1 MRDFPRGSE
10 WRRWDLHVHTKDTNK
25 NDQFKSKD
33 FETFCKALFRKAID
47 NNIAAIG
54 VTDYF
59 SIDNYK
65 KVKDYLSKIDNNET
79 SFTEDEKNQ
88 IKNILL
94 LPNVELR
101 MFPVTDK
108 SRLVNIHFIF
118 NPEED
123 FIDYLD
129 NNFFGSLKCDDY
141 QMNIR
146 GITEY
151 GKSLLGNN
159 QNLDD
164 NVTYKEGINKFHL
177 EISQIKEVLK
187 NRKIADNAV
196 VVVSNSKND
205 GASAFQEHYN
215 LFEGEPGSLDGIR
228 RSIYHISDMVF
239 SSNDSDRKYFLGQ
252 KSDNPTKVKEKCGS
266 LKPCIH
272 GSDAHTE
279 DKLFAPDND
288 RYCWI
293 KADLTFDGLKQ
304 LICEPE
310 ARVYIGK
317 EPPLL
322 ERVASNK
329 TKYIESLNIRKRDS
343 YNGKNGVWF
352 DGVNL
357 ELSKELVAIIGNKG
371 NGKSALSD
379 IIGLLGNTH
388 NAGDKHK
395 NLSFLTAKKFRKKG
409 YAENFEANLVWVDGS
424 GVNEAEAV
432 CLADEID
439 KNAPEKVRYL
449 PQNYFEQLT
458 NDLEAEGFDST
469 LKSVIFAHIPEQYR
483 LGCGSFDELIEKK
496 TRVIDSDLSTIRND
510 VNSISESIIKLEEKK
525 HPDYLNKINE
535 QIKEKEKELKSH
547 MTNKPEEVA
556 DPSKDHSSETKVKK
570 SKTYKI
576 IEQLNQQ
583 NVELAGEIEKAKQRL
598 NTVTRNKEEAKQLT
612 DKIFQLE
619 LSLTKFKQENRD
631 VFSKFKLNIDE
642 IIKVSFDKKAIN
654 EKLKEINKEL
664 DDLEEKLRSKR
675 DIDTDQ
681 SIKNDADREKAY
693 QSSLVASQEI
703 VQQEI
708 KRKTDELSKPEKE
721 YQAYI
726 EKLAQWEKR
735 KKDIE
740 GDDSKANSL
749 RYLES
754 EKKYIEKKLDNDLAE
769 RRKARLDKSIEIFNK
784 QREIINIYNTLKKSI
799 DSAISQ
805 GGEFAD
811 KFNMMIDVG
820 FKLDEGFVD
829 NFLGYINKTKKGTF
843 QNADT
848 GNVSAMLDSMN
859 LSEEDGVRQL
869 LDSSIRWL
877 EEDERNE
884 SGMQK
889 RNISDQVNKVK
900 EFYDFLFSLEYLTP
914 SYDLKQDGKSL
925 DQLSP
930 GEKGAV
936 LLVFYLMIDKEDIPL
951 IVDQPED
958 NLDNKSVFE
967 VLTHFIRIAKK
978 RRQIIM
984 VTHNPN
990 LAVGADAEQIIYT
1003 SLDKTGGKNKFSV
1016 ECGSIENP
1024 GINKRIVDILEG
1036 TKPAFDKRKLRYR
1049 ERV

>member
-1 MRDFPRGSE
+1 MNNFHRGSE
-10 WRRWDLHVHTKDTNK
+10 WRRWDLHVHTKGTNK

-33 FETFCKALFRKAID
+33 FGTFCEVLFRKAID
-47 NNIAAIG
+47 NDIAAIG
-54 VTDYF
+54 ITDYF

-65 KVKDYLSKIDNNET
+65 KVKDYVSKIDDET
-79 SFTEDEKNQ
+79 NFTESEKKQ
-88 IKNILL
+88 IKNILI
-94 LPNVELR
+94 LPNIELR
-101 MFPVTDK
+101 MLPVTDK
-108 SRLVNIHFIF
+108 GRLVNIHFIF

-129 NNFFGSLKCDDY
+129 NNFFGKLKCGNCL
-141 QMNIR
+141 MNRR
-146 GITEY
+146 GIIEY
-151 GKSLLGNN
+151 GKILLGND
-159 QNLDD
+159 QKSDD
-164 NVTYKEGINKFHL
+164 AAAYKKGINEFHL
-177 EISQIKEVLK
+177 ETSQIKHVLEDK
-187 NRKIADNAV
+187 KIADNAV
-196 VVVSNSKND
+196 VVVCNSKND
-205 GASAFQEHYN
+205 GASAFQEHYD
-215 LFEGEPGSLDGIR
+215 LFEGESGSLGGVR
-228 RSIYHISDMVF
+228 RDIYHISDMVF
-239 SSNDSDRKYFLGQ
+239 SSNDNDRKYFLGQ
-252 KSDNPTKVKEKCGS
+252 KSDNPVEVKEKCGS

-293 KADLTFDGLKQ
+293 KADPIFEGLKQ
-304 LICEPE
+304 LIYEPE
-310 ARVYIGK
+310 DRVYIGK
-317 EPPLL
+317 EPQLL
-322 ERVASNK
+322 GRVASNK
-329 TKYIESLNIRKRDS
+329 TKYIKSLNIRKKDG
-343 YNGKNGVWF
+343 YDNKNGVWF
-352 DGVNL
+352 DNVSL
-357 ELSKELVAIIGNKG
+357 ELNKELVAIIGNKG

-388 NAGDKHK
+388 NAGKKQK

-409 YAENFEANLVWVDGS
+409 YAENFEANLVWADGS
-424 GVNEAEAV
+424 GANETM

-449 PQNYFEQLT
+449 PQNYFERLT
-458 NDLEAEGFDST
+458 NDLKSEGFEDT
-469 LKSVIFAHIPEQYR
+469 LKGVIFAHMPEQYK
-483 LGCGSFDELIEKK
+483 LGCRSFDELIEEK
-496 TRVIDSDLSTIRND
+496 TRVIDSDLRAIRND
-510 VNSISESIIKLEEKK
+510 VSKISESIIKLEEKK

-556 DPSKDHSSETKVKK
+556 DPSKDLSSETKAKM
-570 SKTYKI
+570 SKAYET

-583 NVELAGEIEKAKQRL
+583 NVELAGEIEGVEQRL

-612 DKIFQLE
+612 DRISQLE
-619 LSLTKFKQENRD
+619 LSLTKFKQENGD

-642 IIKVSFDKKAIN
+642 IIKVSFNKKAIN

-664 DDLEEKLRSKR
+664 DDLEEKLRSKK
-675 DIDTDQ
+675 DIDADQ
-681 SIKNDADREKAY
+681 NIKNDTDREKAY
-693 QSSLVASQEI
+693 QSSLVARQEI

-740 GDDSKANSL
+740 GDSSRVNSL
-749 RYLES
+749 KYLKA
-754 EKKYIEKKLDNDLAE
+754 EKEYVEKKLDDDLAE
-769 RRKARLDKSIEIFNK
+769 RRKARLDKSLEIFNK
-784 QREIINIYNTLKKSI
+784 QQEIINIYNALKESV

-805 GGEFAD
+805 GGEFAN
-811 KFNMMIDVG
+811 KFNMIIDVS

-829 NFLGYINKTKKGTF
+829 NFLGYINKNKKGTF

-848 GNVSAMLDSMN
+848 GTVSVMLDSID

-877 EEDERNE
+877 EEDRRNE
-884 SGMQK
+884 SGVQK

-914 SYDLKQDGKSL
+914 SYDLKQDEKSL

-1003 SLDKTGGKNKFSV
+1003 SLDKTNGKNEFSV

-1024 GINKRIVDILEG
+1024 DINKRIVDILEG
-1036 TKPAFDKRKLRYR
+1036 TKPAFDKRKFAVQRR
-1049 ERV
+1049 

>member
-1 MRDFPRGSE
+1 MNNFHRGSE
-10 WRRWDLHVHTKDTNK
+10 WRRWDLHVHTKGTNK

-33 FETFCKALFRKAID
+33 FGTFCEVLFRKAID
-47 NNIAAIG
+47 NDIAAIG
-54 VTDYF
+54 ITDYF

-65 KVKDYLSKIDNNET
+65 KVKDYVSKIDDET
-79 SFTEDEKNQ
+79 NFTESEKKQ
-88 IKNILL
+88 IKNILI
-94 LPNVELR
+94 LPNIELR
-101 MFPVTDK
+101 MLPVTDK
-108 SRLVNIHFIF
+108 GRLVNIHFIF

-129 NNFFGSLKCDDY
+129 NNFFGKLKCGNCL
-141 QMNIR
+141 MNRR
-146 GITEY
+146 GIIEY
-151 GKSLLGNN
+151 GKILLGND
-159 QNLDD
+159 QKSDD
-164 NVTYKEGINKFHL
+164 AAAYKKGINEFHL
-177 EISQIKEVLK
+177 ETSQIKHVLEDK
-187 NRKIADNAV
+187 KIADNAV
-196 VVVSNSKND
+196 VVVCNSKND
-205 GASAFQEHYN
+205 GASAFQEHYD
-215 LFEGEPGSLDGIR
+215 LFEGESGSLGGVR
-228 RSIYHISDMVF
+228 RDIYHISDMVF
-239 SSNDSDRKYFLGQ
+239 SSNDNDRKYFLGQ
-252 KSDNPTKVKEKCGS
+252 KSDNPVEVKEKCGS

-293 KADLTFDGLKQ
+293 KADPIFEGLKQ
-304 LICEPE
+304 LIYEPE
-310 ARVYIGK
+310 DRVYIGK

-322 ERVASNK
+322 GRVASNK
-329 TKYIESLNIRKRDS
+329 TKYIKSLNIRKKDG
-343 YNGKNGVWF
+343 YDNKNGVWF
-352 DGVNL
+352 DNVSL
-357 ELSKELVAIIGNKG
+357 ELNKELVAIIGNKG

-388 NAGDKHK
+388 NAGKKQK

-409 YAENFEANLVWVDGS
+409 YAENFEANLVWADGS
-424 GVNEAEAV
+424 GANETM

-449 PQNYFEQLT
+449 PQNYFERLT
-458 NDLEAEGFDST
+458 NDLKSEGFEDT
-469 LKSVIFAHIPEQYR
+469 LKGVIFAHMPEQYK
-483 LGCGSFDELIEKK
+483 LGCRSFDELIEEK
-496 TRVIDSDLSTIRND
+496 TRVIDSDLRAIRND
-510 VNSISESIIKLEEKK
+510 VSKISESISKLEEKK

-556 DPSKDHSSETKVKK
+556 DPSKDLSSETKAKM
-570 SKTYKI
+570 SKAYET

-583 NVELAGEIEKAKQRL
+583 NVELAGEIEGVEQRL

-612 DKIFQLE
+612 DRISQLE
-619 LSLTKFKQENRD
+619 LSLTKFKQENGD

-642 IIKVSFDKKAIN
+642 IIKVSFNKKAIN

-664 DDLEEKLRSKR
+664 DDLEEKLRSKK
-675 DIDTDQ
+675 DIDADQ
-681 SIKNDADREKAY
+681 NIKNDTDREKAY
-693 QSSLVASQEI
+693 QSSLVARQEI

-740 GDDSKANSL
+740 GDSSRVNSL
-749 RYLES
+749 KYLKA
-754 EKKYIEKKLDNDLAE
+754 EKEYVEKKLDDDLAE
-769 RRKARLDKSIEIFNK
+769 RRKARLDKSLEIFNK
-784 QREIINIYNTLKKSI
+784 QQEIINIYNALKESV

-805 GGEFAD
+805 GGEFAN
-811 KFNMMIDVG
+811 KFNMIIDVS

-829 NFLGYINKTKKGTF
+829 NFLGYINKNKKGTF

-848 GNVSAMLDSMN
+848 GTVSVMLDSID

-877 EEDERNE
+877 EEDRRNE
-884 SGMQK
+884 SGVQK

-914 SYDLKQDGKSL
+914 SYDLKQDEKSL

-1003 SLDKTGGKNKFSV
+1003 SLDKTNGKNEFSV

-1024 GINKRIVDILEG
+1024 DINKRIVDILEG

-1049 ERV
+1049 EDD

>member
-1 MRDFPRGSE
+1 MNNFHRGSE
-10 WRRWDLHVHTKDTNK
+10 WRRWDLHVHTKGTNK

-33 FETFCKALFRKAID
+33 FGTFCEVLFRKAID
-47 NNIAAIG
+47 NDIAAIG
-54 VTDYF
+54 ITDYF

-65 KVKDYLSKIDNNET
+65 KVKDYVSKIDDET
-79 SFTEDEKNQ
+79 NFTESEKKQ
-88 IKNILL
+88 IKNILI
-94 LPNVELR
+94 LPNIELR
-101 MFPVTDK
+101 MLPVTDK
-108 SRLVNIHFIF
+108 GRLVNIHFIF

-129 NNFFGSLKCDDY
+129 NNFFGKLKCGNCL
-141 QMNIR
+141 MNRR
-146 GITEY
+146 GIIEY
-151 GKSLLGNN
+151 GKILLGND
-159 QNLDD
+159 QKSDD
-164 NVTYKEGINKFHL
+164 AAAYKKGINEFHL
-177 EISQIKEVLK
+177 ETSQIKHVLEDK
-187 NRKIADNAV
+187 KIADNAV
-196 VVVSNSKND
+196 VVVCNSKND
-205 GASAFQEHYN
+205 GASAFQEHYD
-215 LFEGEPGSLDGIR
+215 LFEGEPGSLGGVR
-228 RSIYHISDMVF
+228 RDIYHISDMVF
-239 SSNDSDRKYFLGQ
+239 SSNDNDRKYFLGQ
-252 KSDNPTKVKEKCGS
+252 KSDNPVEVKEKCGS

-293 KADLTFDGLKQ
+293 KADPIFEGLKQ
-304 LICEPE
+304 LIYEPE
-310 ARVYIGK
+310 DRVYIGK

-322 ERVASNK
+322 GRVASNK
-329 TKYIESLNIRKRDS
+329 TKYIKSLNIRKKDG
-343 YNGKNGVWF
+343 YDNKNGVWF
-352 DGVNL
+352 DNVSL
-357 ELSKELVAIIGNKG
+357 ELNKELVAIIGNKG

-388 NAGDKHK
+388 NAGKKQK

-409 YAENFEANLVWVDGS
+409 YAENFEANLVWADGS
-424 GVNEAEAV
+424 GANETM

-439 KNAPEKVRYL
+439 KNAPKKVRYL
-449 PQNYFEQLT
+449 PQNYFERLT
-458 NDLEAEGFDST
+458 NDLKSEGFEDT
-469 LKSVIFAHIPEQYR
+469 LKGVIFAHMPEQYK
-483 LGCGSFDELIEKK
+483 LGCRSFDELIEEK
-496 TRVIDSDLSTIRND
+496 TRVIDSDLRAIRND
-510 VNSISESIIKLEEKK
+510 VSKISESIIKLEEKK

-556 DPSKDHSSETKVKK
+556 DPSKDLSSETKAKM
-570 SKTYKI
+570 SKAYET

-583 NVELAGEIEKAKQRL
+583 NVELAGEIEGVEQRL

-612 DKIFQLE
+612 DRISQLE
-619 LSLTKFKQENRD
+619 LSLTKFKQENGD

-642 IIKVSFDKKAIN
+642 IIKVSFNKKAIN

-664 DDLEEKLRSKR
+664 DDLEEKLRSKK
-675 DIDTDQ
+675 DIDADQ
-681 SIKNDADREKAY
+681 NIKNDTDREKAY
-693 QSSLVASQEI
+693 QSSLVARQEI

-740 GDDSKANSL
+740 GDSSRVNSL
-749 RYLES
+749 KYLKA
-754 EKKYIEKKLDNDLAE
+754 EKEYVEKKLDDDLAE
-769 RRKARLDKSIEIFNK
+769 RRKARLDKSLEIFNK
-784 QREIINIYNTLKKSI
+784 QQEIINIYNALKESV

-805 GGEFAD
+805 GGEFAN
-811 KFNMMIDVG
+811 KFNMIIDVS

-829 NFLGYINKTKKGTF
+829 NFLGYINKNKKGTF

-848 GNVSAMLDSMN
+848 GTVSVMLDSID

-877 EEDERNE
+877 EEDRRNE
-884 SGMQK
+884 SGVQK

-914 SYDLKQDGKSL
+914 SYDLKQDEKSL

-1003 SLDKTGGKNKFSV
+1003 SLDKTNGKNEFSV

-1024 GINKRIVDILEG
+1024 DINKRIVDILEG

-1049 ERV
+1049 EDD

>member
-1 MRDFPRGSE
+1 MNNFHRGSE
-10 WRRWDLHVHTKDTNK
+10 WRRWDLHVHTKGTNK

-33 FETFCKALFRKAID
+33 FGTFCEVLFRKAID
-47 NNIAAIG
+47 NDIAAIG
-54 VTDYF
+54 ITDYF

-65 KVKDYLSKIDNNET
+65 KVKDYVSKIDDET
-79 SFTEDEKNQ
+79 NFTESEKKQ
-88 IKNILL
+88 IKNILI
-94 LPNVELR
+94 LPNIELR
-101 MFPVTDK
+101 MLPVTDK
-108 SRLVNIHFIF
+108 GRLVNIHFIF

-129 NNFFGSLKCDDY
+129 NNFFGKLKCGNCL
-141 QMNIR
+141 MNRR
-146 GITEY
+146 GIIEY
-151 GKSLLGNN
+151 GKILLGND
-159 QNLDD
+159 QKSDD
-164 NVTYKEGINKFHL
+164 AAAYKKGINEFHL
-177 EISQIKEVLK
+177 ETSQIKHVLEDK
-187 NRKIADNAV
+187 KIADNAV
-196 VVVSNSKND
+196 VVVCNSKND
-205 GASAFQEHYN
+205 GASAFQEHYD
-215 LFEGEPGSLDGIR
+215 LFEGESGSLGGVR
-228 RSIYHISDMVF
+228 RDIYHISDMVF
-239 SSNDSDRKYFLGQ
+239 SSNDNDRKYFLGQ
-252 KSDNPTKVKEKCGS
+252 KSDNPVEVKEKCGS

-293 KADLTFDGLKQ
+293 KADPIFEGLKQ
-304 LICEPE
+304 LIYEPE
-310 ARVYIGK
+310 DRVYIGK

-322 ERVASNK
+322 GRVASNK
-329 TKYIESLNIRKRDS
+329 TKYIKSLNIRKKDG
-343 YNGKNGVWF
+343 YDNKNGVWF
-352 DGVNL
+352 DNVSL
-357 ELSKELVAIIGNKG
+357 ELNKELVAIIGNKG

-388 NAGDKHK
+388 NAGKKQK

-409 YAENFEANLVWVDGS
+409 YAENFEANLVWADGS
-424 GVNEAEAV
+424 GANETM

-449 PQNYFEQLT
+449 PQNYFERLT
-458 NDLEAEGFDST
+458 NDLKSEGFEDT
-469 LKSVIFAHIPEQYR
+469 LKGVIFAHMPEQYK
-483 LGCGSFDELIEKK
+483 LGCRSFDELIEEK
-496 TRVIDSDLSTIRND
+496 TRVIDSDLRAIRND
-510 VNSISESIIKLEEKK
+510 VSKISESIIKLEEKK

-556 DPSKDHSSETKVKK
+556 DPSKDLSSETKAKM
-570 SKTYKI
+570 SKAYET

-583 NVELAGEIEKAKQRL
+583 NVELAGEIEGVEQRL

-612 DKIFQLE
+612 DRISQLE
-619 LSLTKFKQENRD
+619 LSLTKFKQENGD

-642 IIKVSFDKKAIN
+642 IIKVSFNKKAIN

-664 DDLEEKLRSKR
+664 DDLEEKLRSKK
-675 DIDTDQ
+675 DIDADQ
-681 SIKNDADREKAY
+681 NIKNDTDREKAY
-693 QSSLVASQEI
+693 QSSLVARQEI

-740 GDDSKANSL
+740 GDSSRVNSL
-749 RYLES
+749 KYLKA
-754 EKKYIEKKLDNDLAE
+754 EKEYVEKKLDDDLAE
-769 RRKARLDKSIEIFNK
+769 RRKARLDKSLEIFNK
-784 QREIINIYNTLKKSI
+784 QQEIINIYNALKESV

-805 GGEFAD
+805 GGEFAN
-811 KFNMMIDVG
+811 KFNMIIDVS

-829 NFLGYINKTKKGTF
+829 NFLGYINKNKKGTF

-848 GNVSAMLDSMN
+848 GTVSVMLDSID

-877 EEDERNE
+877 EEDRRNE
-884 SGMQK
+884 SGVQK

-914 SYDLKQDGKSL
+914 SYDLKQDEKSL

-1003 SLDKTGGKNKFSV
+1003 SLDKTNGKNEFSV

-1024 GINKRIVDILEG
+1024 DINKRIVDILEG

-1049 ERV
+1049 EDD

>member
-1 MRDFPRGSE
+1 MMSGFPRGSE
-10 WRRWDLHVHTKDTNK
+10 WRRWDLHIHTKGTNK
-25 NDQFKSKD
+25 NDQFKSED
-33 FETFCKALFRKAID
+33 FEKFCRVLFRKAI
-47 NNIAAIG
+47 NNDIAAIG

-65 KVKDYLSKIDNNET
+65 NVKDYVRNIDDET
-79 SFTEDEKNQ
+79 NFTEDEKRQ
-88 IKNILL
+88 IKNILI

-101 MFPVTDK
+101 MLPVTD
-108 SRLVNIHFIF
+108 SGRLVNIHFIF

-123 FIDYLD
+123 FINYLD
-129 NNFFGSLKCDDY
+129 NNFFSKLKCGNY
-141 QMNIR
+141 LMNR
-146 GITEY
+146 QGIIEY
-151 GKSLLGNN
+151 GKSLLGNG
-159 QNLDD
+159 QELGDD
-164 NVTYKEGINKFHL
+164 VAYKEGVNKFHL

-187 NRKIADNAV
+187 DKQIADNAV
-196 VVVSNSKND
+196 VVVCNSKND
-205 GASAFQEHYN
+205 GASAFQEHYD

-228 RSIYHISDMVF
+228 RSIYHISDMIF
-239 SSNDSDRKYFLGQ
+239 SSNEGDRKYFLGQ

-304 LICEPE
+304 LRCEPE
-310 ARVYIGK
+310 DRVYIGK

-329 TKYIESLNIRKRDS
+329 TKYIESLTIRKKAG
-343 YNGKNGVWF
+343 YNGKNGIWF

-357 ELSKELVAIIGNKG
+357 ELNKELVAIIGNKG

-388 NAGDKHK
+388 NAGDKQN
-395 NLSFLTAKKFRKKG
+395 NLSFLTTKKFKKKG
-409 YAENFEANLVWVDGS
+409 YAENFEANLVWSDGS
-424 GVNEAEAV
+424 GVDEGI
-432 CLADEID
+432 CLADETD

-449 PQNYFEQLT
+449 PQNYFERLT

-469 LKSVIFAHIPEQYR
+469 LKSVIFAHIPEQDR

-496 TRVIDSDLSTIRND
+496 TQVIDSDLSAIRND

-525 HPDYLNKINE
+525 HPDYLNKING

-556 DPSKDHSSETKVKK
+556 DPSKDHSSETKAKI
-570 SKTYKI
+570 SKAYKN
-576 IEQLNQQ
+576 IEQLNKQ
-583 NVELAGEIEKAKQRL
+583 NVELAEKIEEAKQRL
-598 NTVTRNKEEAKQLT
+598 NTATRNKEEAKQLT
-612 DKIFQLE
+612 DKISQLE
-619 LSLTKFKQENRD
+619 LSLTNFKQENGD

-664 DDLEEKLRSKR
+664 DDLEGKLRSKK
-675 DIDTDQ
+675 DIDVDQ
-681 SIKNDADREKAY
+681 SIKNDVDRKKVY
-693 QSSLVASQEI
+693 QISFVARQEI
-703 VQQEI
+703 IQQEI

-721 YQAYI
+721 YQIYK
-726 EKLAQWEKR
+726 EKLEQWERR

-740 GDDSKANSL
+740 GDNSKVDSLK
-749 RYLES
+749 YLKS
-754 EKKYIEKKLDNDLAE
+754 EKEYIERKLDNDLSKK
-769 RRKARLDKSIEIFNK
+769 RKDRLDKSLEIFNK

-805 GGEFAD
+805 GGEFAS
-811 KFNMMIDVG
+811 KFNMMIDVS
-820 FKLDEGFVD
+820 FKLDDGFVD

-848 GNVSAMLDSMN
+848 GTVSAMLDSIN

-869 LDSSIRWL
+869 LGTLIRWL

-884 SGMQK
+884 SDIQK

-914 SYDLKQDGKSL
+914 NYDLKQDGKSL

-1003 SLDKTGGKNKFSV
+1003 SLDKTDGKNRFSV
-1016 ECGSIENP
+1016 ECGSIENAN
-1024 GINKRIVDILEG
+1024 INKRIVDILEG

-1049 ERV
+1049 EEL

>member
-1 MRDFPRGSE
+1 MNNFHRGSE
-10 WRRWDLHVHTKDTNK
+10 WRRWDLHVHTKGTNK

-33 FETFCKALFRKAID
+33 FGTFCEVLFRKAID
-47 NNIAAIG
+47 NDIAAIG
-54 VTDYF
+54 ITDYF

-65 KVKDYLSKIDNNET
+65 KVKDYVSKIDDET
-79 SFTEDEKNQ
+79 NFTESEKKQ
-88 IKNILL
+88 IKNILI
-94 LPNVELR
+94 LPNIELR
-101 MFPVTDK
+101 MLPVTDK
-108 SRLVNIHFIF
+108 GRLVNIHFIF

-129 NNFFGSLKCDDY
+129 NNFFGKLKCGNCL
-141 QMNIR
+141 MNRR
-146 GITEY
+146 GIIEY
-151 GKSLLGNN
+151 GKILLGND
-159 QNLDD
+159 QKSDD
-164 NVTYKEGINKFHL
+164 AAAYKKGINEFHL
-177 EISQIKEVLK
+177 ETSQIKHVLED
-187 NRKIADNAV
+187 RKIADNAV
-196 VVVSNSKND
+196 VVVCNSKND
-205 GASAFQEHYN
+205 GASAFQEHYD
-215 LFEGEPGSLDGIR
+215 LFEGESGSLGGVR
-228 RSIYHISDMVF
+228 RDIYHISDMVF
-239 SSNDSDRKYFLGQ
+239 SSNDNDRKYFLGQ
-252 KSDNPTKVKEKCGS
+252 KSDNPVEVKEKCGS

-293 KADLTFDGLKQ
+293 KADPIFEGLKQ
-304 LICEPE
+304 LIYEPE
-310 ARVYIGK
+310 DRVYIGK

-322 ERVASNK
+322 GRVASNK
-329 TKYIESLNIRKRDS
+329 TKYIKSLNIRKKDG
-343 YNGKNGVWF
+343 YDNKNGVWF
-352 DGVNL
+352 DNVSL
-357 ELSKELVAIIGNKG
+357 ELNKELVAIIGNKG

-388 NAGDKHK
+388 NAGKKQK

-409 YAENFEANLVWVDGS
+409 YAENFEANLVWADGS
-424 GVNEAEAV
+424 GANETM

-449 PQNYFEQLT
+449 PQNYFERLT
-458 NDLEAEGFDST
+458 NDLKSEGFEDT
-469 LKSVIFAHIPEQYR
+469 LKGVIFAHMPEQYK
-483 LGCGSFDELIEKK
+483 LGCRSFDELIEEK
-496 TRVIDSDLSTIRND
+496 TRVIDSDLRAIRND
-510 VNSISESIIKLEEKK
+510 VSKISESIIKLEEKK

-556 DPSKDHSSETKVKK
+556 DPSKDLSSETKAKM
-570 SKTYKI
+570 SKAYET

-583 NVELAGEIEKAKQRL
+583 NVELAGEIEGVEQRL

-612 DKIFQLE
+612 DRISQLE
-619 LSLTKFKQENRD
+619 LSLTKFKQENGD

-642 IIKVSFDKKAIN
+642 IIKVSFNKKAIN

-664 DDLEEKLRSKR
+664 DDLEEKLRSKK
-675 DIDTDQ
+675 DIDADQ
-681 SIKNDADREKAY
+681 NIKNDTDREKAY
-693 QSSLVASQEI
+693 QSSLVARQEI

-740 GDDSKANSL
+740 GDSSRVNSL
-749 RYLES
+749 KYLKA
-754 EKKYIEKKLDNDLAE
+754 EKEYVEKKLDDDLAE
-769 RRKARLDKSIEIFNK
+769 RRKARLDKSLEIFNK
-784 QREIINIYNTLKKSI
+784 QQEIINIYNALKESV

-805 GGEFAD
+805 GGEFAN
-811 KFNMMIDVG
+811 KFNMIIDVS

-829 NFLGYINKTKKGTF
+829 NFLGYINKNKKGTF

-848 GNVSAMLDSMN
+848 GTVSVMLDSID

-877 EEDERNE
+877 EEDRRNE
-884 SGMQK
+884 SGVQK

-914 SYDLKQDGKSL
+914 SYDLKQDEKSL

-1003 SLDKTGGKNKFSV
+1003 SLDKTNGKNEFSV

-1024 GINKRIVDILEG
+1024 DINKRIVDILEG

-1049 ERV
+1049 EDD

>member
-1 MRDFPRGSE
+1 MNNFPRGSE
-10 WRRWDLHVHTKDTNK
+10 WRRWDLHVHTKGTNK

-33 FETFCKALFRKAID
+33 FGTFCEVLFRKAID
-47 NNIAAIG
+47 NDIAAIG

-65 KVKDYLSKIDNNET
+65 KVKDYVGKINDKMN
-79 SFTEDEKNQ
+79 FTESEKEQ
-88 IKNILL
+88 IKNILI

-101 MFPVTDK
+101 MLPVTNKD
-108 SRLVNIHFIF
+108 RLVNIHFIF
-118 NPEED
+118 NTEED

-129 NNFFGSLKCDDY
+129 NNFFGKLKCGNCL
-141 QMNIR
+141 MNRR
-146 GITEY
+146 GIIEY

-159 QNLDD
+159 QKSDD
-164 NVTYKEGINKFHL
+164 AAAYKKGINGFHL
-177 EISQIKEVLK
+177 ETSQIKDVLEDK
-187 NRKIADNAV
+187 KIADNAV
-196 VVVSNSKND
+196 VVVCNSKTD
-205 GASAFQEHYN
+205 GASAFQEHYD

-228 RSIYHISDMVF
+228 RDIYHISDMVF
-239 SSNDSDRKYFLGQ
+239 SSNDNDRKYFLGQ
-252 KSDNPTKVKEKCGS
+252 KSDNPVEVKEKCGS

-293 KADLTFDGLKQ
+293 KADPIFEGLKQ
-304 LICEPE
+304 LIYEPE
-310 ARVYIGK
+310 DRVYIGK

-322 ERVASNK
+322 GRVANNK
-329 TKYIESLNIRKRDS
+329 TKYIESLNIRKKDG
-343 YNGKNGVWF
+343 YDNKNGVWF
-352 DGVNL
+352 DEVNI
-357 ELSKELVAIIGNKG
+357 ELNKELVAIIGNKG

-388 NAGDKHK
+388 NAGEKQK
-395 NLSFLTAKKFRKKG
+395 NLSFLTTKKFRKKG
-409 YAENFEANLVWVDGS
+409 YAENFEANLVWADGS
-424 GVNEAEAV
+424 GANETM

-449 PQNYFEQLT
+449 PQNYFERLT
-458 NDLEAEGFDST
+458 NDLKSEGFEDT
-469 LKSVIFAHIPEQYR
+469 LKGVIFAHMPEQYK
-483 LGCGSFDELIEKK
+483 LGCRSFDELIEEK
-496 TRVIDSDLSTIRND
+496 TRVIDSDLRAIRND
-510 VNSISESIIKLEEKK
+510 VNKISESIIKLEEKK

-547 MTNKPEEVA
+547 MTNKPEEVT
-556 DPSKDHSSETKVKK
+556 DPSKDHSPKTKAKMSEA
-570 SKTYKI
+570 YEI

-583 NVELAGEIEKAKQRL
+583 NVELAGEIEKAEQRL
-598 NTVTRNKEEAKQLT
+598 NTVTRNKEEVKQLT
-612 DKIFQLE
+612 DKISQLE
-619 LSLTKFKQENRD
+619 LDLTKFKQENGD

-664 DDLEEKLRSKR
+664 DDLERELRSKK

-681 SIKNDADREKAY
+681 NIKNDADREKAY

-740 GDDSKANSL
+740 GDNGKVDSLK
-749 RYLES
+749 YLEA
-754 EKKYIEKKLDNDLAE
+754 EKEYIEKKLNDDLAE
-769 RRKARLDKSIEIFNK
+769 KRRARLDKSLEIFNK
-784 QREIINIYNTLKKSI
+784 QQEIINIYDVLKESV

-805 GGEFAD
+805 GGEFAN
-811 KFNMMIDVG
+811 KFNMMIDVS

-829 NFLGYINKTKKGTF
+829 NFLGYINKNKKGTF

-848 GNVSAMLDSMN
+848 GTVSAMLDSIN

-877 EEDERNE
+877 EEDGRNE
-884 SGMQK
+884 SDIQK

-1003 SLDKTGGKNKFSV
+1003 SLDKTNGKNEFSV
-1016 ECGSIENP
+1016 ECGSIENMNM
-1024 GINKRIVDILEG
+1024 NKRIVDILEG

-1049 ERV
+1049 EDD

>member
-1 MRDFPRGSE
+1 MGNFPCGSE
-10 WRRWDLHVHTKDTNK
+10 WRRWDLHVHTKGTNK

-33 FETFCKALFRKAID
+33 FGTFCEVLFRKAID
-47 NNIAAIG
+47 NNIAAVGI
-54 VTDYF
+54 TDYF

-65 KVKDYLSKIDNNET
+65 KVKDYVDKINDKTN
-79 SFTEDEKNQ
+79 FTESEKER
-88 IKNILL
+88 IKNILI

-101 MFPVTDK
+101 ILPVTGKD
-108 SRLVNIHFIF
+108 RLVNIHFIF

-129 NNFFGSLKCDDY
+129 NNFFGKLKCGNCL
-141 QMNIR
+141 MNRR
-146 GITEY
+146 GIIEY
-151 GKSLLGNN
+151 GKSLLGNDRKS
-159 QNLDD
+159 DD
-164 NVTYKEGINKFHL
+164 AATYKKGINGFHL
-177 EISQIKEVLK
+177 ETSQIKDVLEDK
-187 NRKIADNAV
+187 KIADNAV
-196 VVVSNSKND
+196 VVICNSKND
-205 GASAFQEHYN
+205 GASAFQEHYD
-215 LFEGEPGSLDGIR
+215 LFEGESGSLSGVR
-228 RSIYHISDMVF
+228 RDIYHISDMVF
-239 SSNDSDRKYFLGQ
+239 SSNENDRKYFLGQ
-252 KSDNPTKVKEKCGS
+252 KSDNPVEVKEKCGS

-293 KADLTFDGLKQ
+293 KADPIFEGLKQ
-304 LICEPE
+304 LIYEPE
-310 ARVYIGK
+310 DRVYIGK

-322 ERVASNK
+322 EKVANNK
-329 TKYIESLNIRKRDS
+329 TKYIASLHVRKKAG

-352 DGVNL
+352 DNVNL
-357 ELSKELVAIIGNKG
+357 ELNKELVAIIGNKG

-388 NAGDKHK
+388 NAGEKQK

-409 YAENFEANLVWVDGS
+409 YAENFEANLVWADGS
-424 GVNEAEAV
+424 GVNETM

-449 PQNYFEQLT
+449 PQNYFERLT
-458 NDLEAEGFDST
+458 NDLKSEGFEDT
-469 LKSVIFAHIPEQYR
+469 LKGVIFAHMPEQYK
-483 LGCGSFDELIEKK
+483 LGCRSFDELIEEK
-496 TRVIDSDLSTIRND
+496 TRVIDSDLRAIRND
-510 VNSISESIIKLEEKK
+510 VSKISESIIKLEEKK
-525 HPDYLNKINE
+525 HPDYLNKING

-547 MTNKPEEVA
+547 MANKPEQVA
-556 DPSKDHSSETKVKK
+556 DPSKDHSPEMEAKI
-570 SKTYKI
+570 SKAYESI
-576 IEQLNQQ
+576 AQLNQQ
-583 NVELAGEIEKAKQRL
+583 NIKLAETIEGAKQRL
-598 NTVTRNKEEAKQLT
+598 NTVTKNKEEIKQLI
-612 DKIFQLE
+612 DKTSQLE
-619 LSLTKFKQENRD
+619 LDLTKFKQENGD
-631 VFSKFKLNIDE
+631 VFSKFKLNIYE
-642 IIKVSFDKKAIN
+642 IIKVSFNKKIID

-664 DDLEEKLRSKR
+664 DDSERELRSKK

-681 SIKNDADREKAY
+681 NIKNDADREKAY
-693 QSSLVASQEI
+693 QSSLIARQEI

-740 GDDSKANSL
+740 GDSSRVNSL
-749 RYLES
+749 KYLKA
-754 EKKYIEKKLDNDLAE
+754 EKEYVENKLDDDLAE
-769 RRKARLDKSIEIFNK
+769 RRKARLDKSLEIFNK
-784 QREIINIYNTLKKSI
+784 QQEIINIYNALKESV

-811 KFNMMIDVG
+811 KFNMRIDVG
-820 FKLDEGFVD
+820 FKLNEDFVN
-829 NFLGYINKTKKGTF
+829 NFLGYINKNKKGTF

-848 GNVSAMLDSMN
+848 GTVSAMLDSID
-859 LSEEDGVRQL
+859 LSGEDGVRQL

-884 SGMQK
+884 SDTQK
-889 RNISDQVNKVK
+889 RNISDQVRKVK
-900 EFYDFLFSLEYLTP
+900 EFYDLLFSLEYLAP

-1003 SLDKTGGKNKFSV
+1003 SLDKTNGKNEFSV
-1016 ECGSIENP
+1016 ECGSIENMNM
-1024 GINKRIVDILEG
+1024 NKRIVDILEG

-1049 ERV
+1049 EDG

>member
-1 MRDFPRGSE
+1 MNNFHRGSE
-10 WRRWDLHVHTKDTNK
+10 WRRWDLHVHTKGTNK

-33 FETFCKALFRKAID
+33 FGTFCEVLFRKAID
-47 NNIAAIG
+47 NDIAAIG
-54 VTDYF
+54 ITDYF

-65 KVKDYLSKIDNNET
+65 KVKDYVSKIDDET
-79 SFTEDEKNQ
+79 NFTESEKKQ
-88 IKNILL
+88 IKNILI
-94 LPNVELR
+94 LPNIELR
-101 MFPVTDK
+101 MLPVTDK
-108 SRLVNIHFIF
+108 GRLVNIHFIF

-129 NNFFGSLKCDDY
+129 NNFFGKLKCGNCL
-141 QMNIR
+141 MNRR
-146 GITEY
+146 GIIEY
-151 GKSLLGNN
+151 GKILLGND
-159 QNLDD
+159 QKSDD
-164 NVTYKEGINKFHL
+164 AAAYKRGINEFHL
-177 EISQIKEVLK
+177 ETSQIKHVLEDK
-187 NRKIADNAV
+187 KIADNAV
-196 VVVSNSKND
+196 VVVCNSKND
-205 GASAFQEHYN
+205 GASAFQEHYD
-215 LFEGEPGSLDGIR
+215 LFEGESGSLGGVR
-228 RSIYHISDMVF
+228 RDIYHISDMVF
-239 SSNDSDRKYFLGQ
+239 SSNDNDRKYFLGQ
-252 KSDNPTKVKEKCGS
+252 KSDNPVEVKEKCGS

-293 KADLTFDGLKQ
+293 KADPIFEGLKQ
-304 LICEPE
+304 LIYEPE
-310 ARVYIGK
+310 DRVYIGK

-322 ERVASNK
+322 GRVASNK
-329 TKYIESLNIRKRDS
+329 TKYIKSLNIRKKDG
-343 YNGKNGVWF
+343 YDNKNGVWF
-352 DGVNL
+352 DNVSL
-357 ELSKELVAIIGNKG
+357 ELNKELVAIIGNKG

-388 NAGDKHK
+388 NAGKKQK

-409 YAENFEANLVWVDGS
+409 YAENFEANLVWADGS
-424 GVNEAEAV
+424 GANETM

-449 PQNYFEQLT
+449 PQNYFERLT
-458 NDLEAEGFDST
+458 NDLKSEGFEDT
-469 LKSVIFAHIPEQYR
+469 LKGVIFAHMPEQYK
-483 LGCGSFDELIEKK
+483 LGCRSFDELIEEK
-496 TRVIDSDLSTIRND
+496 TRVIDSDLRAIRND
-510 VNSISESIIKLEEKK
+510 VSKISESIIKLEEKK

-556 DPSKDHSSETKVKK
+556 DPSKDLSSETKAKM
-570 SKTYKI
+570 SKAYET

-583 NVELAGEIEKAKQRL
+583 NVELAGEIEGVEQRL

-612 DKIFQLE
+612 DRISQLE
-619 LSLTKFKQENRD
+619 LSLTKFKQENGD

-642 IIKVSFDKKAIN
+642 IIKVSFNKKAIN

-664 DDLEEKLRSKR
+664 DDLEEKLRSKK
-675 DIDTDQ
+675 DIDADQ
-681 SIKNDADREKAY
+681 NIKNDTDREKAY
-693 QSSLVASQEI
+693 QSSLVARQEI

-740 GDDSKANSL
+740 GDSSRVNSL
-749 RYLES
+749 KYLKA
-754 EKKYIEKKLDNDLAE
+754 EKEYVEKKLDDDLVE
-769 RRKARLDKSIEIFNK
+769 RRKARLDKSLEIFNK
-784 QREIINIYNTLKKSI
+784 QQEIINIYNALKESV

-805 GGEFAD
+805 GGEFAN
-811 KFNMMIDVG
+811 KFNMIIDVS

-829 NFLGYINKTKKGTF
+829 NFLGYINKNKKGTF

-848 GNVSAMLDSMN
+848 GTVSVMLDSID

-877 EEDERNE
+877 EEDRRNE
-884 SGMQK
+884 SGVQK

-914 SYDLKQDGKSL
+914 SYDLKQDEKSL

-1003 SLDKTGGKNKFSV
+1003 SLDKTNGKNEFSV

-1024 GINKRIVDILEG
+1024 DINKRIVDILEG

-1049 ERV
+1049 EDD

>member
-10 WRRWDLHVHTKDTNK
+10 WRRWDLHVHTKGTNK

-33 FETFCKALFRKAID
+33 FEAFCEVLFRKAID
-47 NNIAAIG
+47 NGMAAIG
-54 VTDYF
+54 ITDYF

-65 KVKDYLSKIDNNET
+65 KVRNYVGKIDNKTN
-79 SFTEDEKNQ
+79 FTKDERDQ

-118 NPEED
+118 NPEEE
-123 FIDYLD
+123 FINYLD
-129 NNFFGSLKCDDY
+129 NNFFGKLKCGGNY
-141 QMNIR
+141 LMNRR
-146 GITEY
+146 GIIEY
-151 GKSLLGNN
+151 GKSLLGKDQKSNE
-159 QNLDD
+159 QAAYKKGID
-164 NVTYKEGINKFHL
+164 NFHL
-177 EISQIKEVLK
+177 EVSQIKDVLK
-187 NRKIADNAV
+187 DKNIADNAV
-196 VVVSNSKND
+196 VVVCNSKND
-205 GASAFQEHYN
+205 GASAFQEHYG
-215 LFEGEPGSLDGIR
+215 LFEDEPGSLGGIR
-228 RSIYHISDMVF
+228 RDIYHVSDMVF
-239 SSNDSDRKYFLGQ
+239 SGNDNDRKYFLGQ
-252 KSDNPTKVKEKCGS
+252 KSDNPVEVKEKCGS

-293 KADLTFDGLKQ
+293 KADPIFEGLKQ
-304 LICEPE
+304 LIYEPE
-310 ARVYIGK
+310 DRVYIGK

-329 TKYIESLNIRKRDS
+329 TKYIESLTIRKKAD

-352 DGVNL
+352 DNVNL
-357 ELSKELVAIIGNKG
+357 ELNKELVAIIGNKG

-388 NAGDKHK
+388 NAGEKQK

-409 YAENFEANLVWVDGS
+409 YAENFEANLVWADGS
-424 GVNEAEAV
+424 GVNETM

-449 PQNYFEQLT
+449 PQNYFERLT
-458 NDLEAEGFDST
+458 NDLKSEGFEDT
-469 LKSVIFAHIPEQYR
+469 LKGVIFAHMPEQYK
-483 LGCGSFDELIEKK
+483 LGCRSFDELIEKK
-496 TRVIDSDLSTIRND
+496 TRVIDSDLRAIRND
-510 VNSISESIIKLEEKK
+510 VSKISESIIKLEEKK
-525 HPDYLNKINE
+525 HPDYLNKING
-535 QIKEKEKELKSH
+535 QIEEKEKELKSH
-547 MTNKPEEVA
+547 MANKPEQVA
-556 DPSKDHSSETKVKK
+556 DPSKDHSPETEAKI
-570 SKTYKI
+570 SKAYESI
-576 IEQLNQQ
+576 AQLNQQ
-583 NVELAGEIEKAKQRL
+583 NIKLAETIEGAKQRL
-598 NTVTRNKEEAKQLT
+598 NTVTKNKEEIKQLI
-612 DKIFQLE
+612 DKTSQLE
-619 LSLTKFKQENRD
+619 LDLTKFKQENED
-631 VFSKFKLNIDE
+631 VFRKFKLNIDE
-642 IIKVSFDKKAIN
+642 IIKVSFNKKIID

-664 DDLEEKLRSKR
+664 DDSERELRLKK

-681 SIKNDADREKAY
+681 NIKNDADREKAY
-693 QSSLVASQEI
+693 QSSFVASQEI
-703 VQQEI
+703 IRQKI
-708 KRKTDELSKPEKE
+708 KSKTDELSKPEKE

-740 GDDSKANSL
+740 GDSSRVNSL
-749 RYLES
+749 KYLKA
-754 EKKYIEKKLDNDLAE
+754 EKEYVEKKLDDDLAE
-769 RRKARLDKSIEIFNK
+769 RRKARLDKSLEIFNK
-784 QREIINIYNTLKKSI
+784 QQEIINIYNALKESV

-811 KFNMMIDVG
+811 KFNMRIDVG
-820 FKLDEGFVD
+820 FKLNEDFVN
-829 NFLGYINKTKKGTF
+829 NFLGYINKNKKGTF

-848 GNVSAMLDSMN
+848 GTVSAMLDSID

-884 SGMQK
+884 SDTQK
-889 RNISDQVNKVK
+889 RNISDQVSKVK
-900 EFYDFLFSLEYLTP
+900 EFYDFLFSLEYLAP

-1003 SLDKTGGKNKFSV
+1003 RLDKTGGENKFSV
-1016 ECGSIENP
+1016 ECGSIENVN
-1024 GINKRIVDILEG
+1024 INKRIVDILEG

-1049 ERV
+1049 EEL

>member
-1 MRDFPRGSE
+1 MNNFPRGSE
-10 WRRWDLHVHTKDTNK
+10 WRRWDLHVHTKGTNK

-33 FETFCKALFRKAID
+33 FESFCEVLFRKTID
-47 NNIAAIG
+47 NGIAAIG
-54 VTDYF
+54 ITDYF

-65 KVKDYLSKIDNNET
+65 KVRDYVGEIDNKTN
-79 SFTEDEKNQ
+79 FTEDERNQ
-88 IKNILL
+88 IKNILI

-101 MFPVTDK
+101 MLPATDK
-108 SRLVNIHFIF
+108 GRLVNIHFIF

-129 NNFFGSLKCDDY
+129 NNFFSKLKCGNY
-141 QMNIR
+141 LMNRR
-146 GITEY
+146 GVIEY

-159 QNLDD
+159 QKSDD
-164 NVTYKEGINKFHL
+164 VAAYKKGINEFHL
-177 EISQIKEVLK
+177 ETSQIKGVLEDK
-187 NRKIADNAV
+187 KIADNAV
-196 VVVSNSKND
+196 VVVCNSKND
-205 GASAFQEHYN
+205 GASAFQEHYD

-228 RSIYHISDMVF
+228 RGIYHISDMVF
-239 SSNDSDRKYFLGQ
+239 SGNEGDRKYFLGQ
-252 KSDNPTKVKEKCGS
+252 KSDSPTEVRKKCGS

-304 LICEPE
+304 LRCEPE
-310 ARVYIGK
+310 DRVYIGK

-329 TKYIESLNIRKRDS
+329 TKYIESLNIRKKAG
-343 YNGKNGVWF
+343 YNGKNGIWF
-352 DGVNL
+352 DGVSL
-357 ELSKELVAIIGNKG
+357 ELNKELVAIIGNKG

-388 NAGDKHK
+388 NAGDKQN
-395 NLSFLTAKKFRKKG
+395 NLSFLTTKKFKKKG
-409 YAENFEANLVWVDGS
+409 YAENFEANLVWSDGS
-424 GVNEAEAV
+424 GVHEGI
-432 CLADEID
+432 CLADETD

-449 PQNYFEQLT
+449 PQNYFERLT

-469 LKSVIFAHIPEQYR
+469 LKSVIFAHIPEQDR

-496 TRVIDSDLSTIRND
+496 TQVIDSDLSTIRND

-525 HPDYLNKINE
+525 HPDYLNKING

-547 MTNKPEEVA
+547 MANKPKKVA

-583 NVELAGEIEKAKQRL
+583 NVELDGEIEKAKQIL
-598 NTVTRNKEEAKQLT
+598 NTVTRNKEEIKQLT
-612 DKIFQLE
+612 DKISQLE
-619 LSLTKFKQENRD
+619 LSLTKFKQENGD

-664 DDLEEKLRSKR
+664 DDLEGKLRSKK
-675 DIDTDQ
+675 DVDADQ
-681 SIKNDADREKAY
+681 SIKNDVDRERAY
-693 QSSLVASQEI
+693 QNSFVASQEI
-703 VQQEI
+703 IRQKI
-708 KRKTDELSKPEKE
+708 KNKTDELSKPEKE
-721 YQAYI
+721 YQAYK
-726 EKLAQWEKR
+726 EKLAQWEKH

-740 GDDSKANSL
+740 GDSSRVDSLK
-749 RYLES
+749 YLEA
-754 EKKYIEKKLDNDLAE
+754 EKKFIEENLDDDLAE

-805 GGEFAD
+805 GGEFAN

-848 GNVSAMLDSMN
+848 GTVSAMLDSIN

-900 EFYDFLFSLEYLTP
+900 EFYNFLFSLEYLTP
-914 SYDLKQDGKSL
+914 SYDLRQDGKSL

-1003 SLDKTGGKNKFSV
+1003 SLDKTSGENKFSA

-1036 TKPAFDKRKLRYR
+1036 TKPAFDKRKLRYG

>member
-1 MRDFPRGSE
+1 MMSGFPRGSE
-10 WRRWDLHVHTKDTNK
+10 WRRWDLHIHTKGTNK
-25 NDQFKSKD
+25 NDQFKSED
-33 FETFCKALFRKAID
+33 FEKFCRVLFRKAI
-47 NNIAAIG
+47 NNDIAAIG

-65 KVKDYLSKIDNNET
+65 NVKDYVRNIDDET
-79 SFTEDEKNQ
+79 NFTEDEKRQ
-88 IKNILL
+88 IKNILI

-101 MFPVTDK
+101 MLPVTD
-108 SRLVNIHFIF
+108 SGRLVNIHFIF

-123 FIDYLD
+123 FINYLD
-129 NNFFGSLKCDDY
+129 NNFFSKLKCGNY
-141 QMNIR
+141 LMNR
-146 GITEY
+146 QGIIEY
-151 GKSLLGNN
+151 GKSLLGNG
-159 QNLDD
+159 QELGDD
-164 NVTYKEGINKFHL
+164 VAYKEGVNKFHL

-187 NRKIADNAV
+187 DKQIADNAV
-196 VVVSNSKND
+196 VVVCNSKND
-205 GASAFQEHYN
+205 GASAFQEHYD

-228 RSIYHISDMVF
+228 RSIYHISDMIF
-239 SSNDSDRKYFLGQ
+239 SSNEGDRKYFLGQ

-304 LICEPE
+304 LRCEPE
-310 ARVYIGK
+310 DRVYIGK

-329 TKYIESLNIRKRDS
+329 TKYIESLTIRKKAS
-343 YNGKNGVWF
+343 YNGKNGIWF

-357 ELSKELVAIIGNKG
+357 ELNKELVAIIGNKG

-388 NAGDKHK
+388 NAGDKQN
-395 NLSFLTAKKFRKKG
+395 NLSFLTTKKFKKKG
-409 YAENFEANLVWVDGS
+409 YAENFEANLVWSDGS
-424 GVNEAEAV
+424 GVDEGI
-432 CLADEID
+432 CLADETD

-449 PQNYFEQLT
+449 PQNYFERLT

-469 LKSVIFAHIPEQYR
+469 LKSVIFAHIPEQDR

-496 TRVIDSDLSTIRND
+496 TQVIDSDLSTIRND

-525 HPDYLNKINE
+525 HPDYLNKING

-556 DPSKDHSSETKVKK
+556 DPSKDHSSETKAKI
-570 SKTYKI
+570 SKAYKN
-576 IEQLNQQ
+576 IEQLNKQ
-583 NVELAGEIEKAKQRL
+583 NVELAEKIEEAKQRL

-612 DKIFQLE
+612 DKISQLE
-619 LSLTKFKQENRD
+619 LSLTNFKQENGD

-664 DDLEEKLRSKR
+664 DDLEGKLRSKK
-675 DIDTDQ
+675 DIDVDQ
-681 SIKNDADREKAY
+681 SIKNDVDRKKVY
-693 QSSLVASQEI
+693 QISFVARQEI
-703 VQQEI
+703 IQQEI

-721 YQAYI
+721 YQIYK
-726 EKLAQWEKR
+726 EKLEQWERR

-740 GDDSKANSL
+740 GDNSKVDSLK
-749 RYLES
+749 YLKS
-754 EKKYIEKKLDNDLAE
+754 EKEYIERKLDNDLSKK
-769 RRKARLDKSIEIFNK
+769 RKDRLDKSLEIFNK

-805 GGEFAD
+805 GGEFAS
-811 KFNMMIDVG
+811 KFNMMIDVS
-820 FKLDEGFVD
+820 FKLDDGFVD

-848 GNVSAMLDSMN
+848 GTVSAMLDSIN

-869 LDSSIRWL
+869 LGTLIRWL

-884 SGMQK
+884 SDIQK

-914 SYDLKQDGKSL
+914 NYDLKQDGKSL

-1003 SLDKTGGKNKFSV
+1003 SLDKTDGKNRFSV
-1016 ECGSIENP
+1016 ECGSIENAN
-1024 GINKRIVDILEG
+1024 INKRIVDILEG

-1049 ERV
+1049 EEL

>member
-1 MRDFPRGSE
+1 MGDFPCGSE
-10 WRRWDLHVHTKDTNK
+10 WRRWDLHVHTKGTNK

-33 FETFCKALFRKAID
+33 FETFCEVLFHKAID
-47 NNIAAIG
+47 NNIAAVGI
-54 VTDYF
+54 TDYF

-65 KVKDYLSKIDNNET
+65 KVKGYVGKINDKTN
-79 SFTEDEKNQ
+79 FTESEKEQ
-88 IKNILL
+88 IKNILI

-101 MFPVTDK
+101 MLPVTDK
-108 SRLVNIHFIF
+108 GRLVNIHFIF

-129 NNFFGSLKCDDY
+129 NNFFGKLKCGNY
-141 QMNIR
+141 LMNR
-146 GITEY
+146 QGIIEY

-159 QNLDD
+159 QKPDD
-164 NVTYKEGINKFHL
+164 AAAYKEGINEFHL
-177 EISQIKEVLK
+177 EISQIKDVLEDK
-187 NRKIADNAV
+187 KITDNAV
-196 VVVSNSKND
+196 VVVCNSKND
-205 GASAFQEHYN
+205 GASAFQEHYG
-215 LFEGEPGSLDGIR
+215 LFEGEPGSLGGIR
-228 RSIYHISDMVF
+228 RDIYHVSDMVF
-239 SSNDSDRKYFLGQ
+239 SGNDNDRKYFLGQ
-252 KSDNPTKVKEKCGS
+252 KSDNPVEVKEKCGS

-293 KADLTFDGLKQ
+293 KADPIFEGLKQ
-304 LICEPE
+304 LIYEPE
-310 ARVYIGK
+310 DRVYIGK

-322 ERVASNK
+322 EKVANNK
-329 TKYIESLNIRKRDS
+329 TKYIASLHVREKAG

-352 DGVNL
+352 DNVNL
-357 ELSKELVAIIGNKG
+357 ELNKELVAIIGNKG

-388 NAGDKHK
+388 NAGEKQK

-409 YAENFEANLVWVDGS
+409 YAENFEANLVWADGS
-424 GVNEAEAV
+424 GVNETM

-449 PQNYFEQLT
+449 PQNYFERLT
-458 NDLEAEGFDST
+458 NDLKSEGFEDT
-469 LKSVIFAHIPEQYR
+469 LKGVIFAHMPEQYKLDCR
-483 LGCGSFDELIEKK
+483 SFDELIEKK
-496 TRVIDSDLSTIRND
+496 TLVIDSDLRAIRND
-510 VNSISESIIKLEEKK
+510 VSKISESIIKLEEKK
-525 HPDYLNKINE
+525 HPDYLNKING
-535 QIKEKEKELKSH
+535 QIEEKEKELKSH
-547 MTNKPEEVA
+547 MANKPEQVA
-556 DPSKDHSSETKVKK
+556 DPSKDHSPETEAKI
-570 SKTYKI
+570 SKAYESI
-576 IEQLNQQ
+576 AQLNQQ
-583 NVELAGEIEKAKQRL
+583 NIKLAETIEGAKQRL
-598 NTVTRNKEEAKQLT
+598 NTVTKNKEEIKQLI
-612 DKIFQLE
+612 DKTSQLE
-619 LSLTKFKQENRD
+619 LDLTKFKQENGD

-642 IIKVSFDKKAIN
+642 IIKVSFNKKIID

-664 DDLEEKLRSKR
+664 DDSERGLRLKK

-681 SIKNDADREKAY
+681 NIKNDADREKAY
-693 QSSLVASQEI
+693 QSSFVASQEI
-703 VQQEI
+703 IRQKI
-708 KRKTDELSKPEKE
+708 KSKTDELSKPEKE

-740 GDDSKANSL
+740 GDSSRVNSL
-749 RYLES
+749 KYLKA
-754 EKKYIEKKLDNDLAE
+754 EKEYVEKKLDDDLAE
-769 RRKARLDKSIEIFNK
+769 RRKARLDKSLEIFNK
-784 QREIINIYNTLKKSI
+784 QQEIINIYNALKESV

-811 KFNMMIDVG
+811 KFNMRIDVG
-820 FKLDEGFVD
+820 FKLNEDFVN
-829 NFLGYINKTKKGTF
+829 NFLGYINKNKKGTF
-843 QNADT
+843 QYADT
-848 GNVSAMLDSMN
+848 GTVSAMLDSID
-859 LSEEDGVRQL
+859 LSEKDGVRQL

-884 SGMQK
+884 SDTQK
-889 RNISDQVNKVK
+889 RNISDQVSKVK
-900 EFYDFLFSLEYLTP
+900 EFYDFLFSLEYLAP

-1003 SLDKTGGKNKFSV
+1003 SLDKTNGKNEFSV
-1016 ECGSIENP
+1016 ECGSIENMNM
-1024 GINKRIVDILEG
+1024 NKRIVDILEG

-1049 ERV
+1049 EDG

>member
-10 WRRWDLHVHTKDTNK
+10 WRRWDLHVHTKGTNK
-25 NDQFKSKD
+25 NDQFESKD
-33 FETFCKALFRKAID
+33 FEAFCEVLFRKAID
-47 NNIAAIG
+47 NGMAAIG
-54 VTDYF
+54 ITDYF

-65 KVKDYLSKIDNNET
+65 KVRDYVGEIDNKTN
-79 SFTEDEKNQ
+79 FTENERDQ

-118 NPEED
+118 NPEEE
-123 FIDYLD
+123 FINYLD
-129 NNFFGSLKCDDY
+129 NNFFGKLKCGGNY
-141 QMNIR
+141 LMNRR
-146 GITEY
+146 GIIEY
-151 GKSLLGNN
+151 GKSLLGKDQKSNE
-159 QNLDD
+159 QAAYKKGID
-164 NVTYKEGINKFHL
+164 NFHL
-177 EISQIKEVLK
+177 EVSQIKDVLK
-187 NRKIADNAV
+187 DKNIADNAV
-196 VVVSNSKND
+196 VVVCNSKND
-205 GASAFQEHYN
+205 GASAFQEHYD

-228 RSIYHISDMVF
+228 RDIYHISDMVF
-239 SSNDSDRKYFLGQ
+239 SGNEGDRKYFLGQ
-252 KSDNPTKVKEKCGS
+252 RSDNPTKVKEKYGS

-272 GSDAHTE
+272 GSDAHAE

-293 KADLTFDGLKQ
+293 KADTTFEGLKQ
-304 LICEPE
+304 ILYEPE
-310 ARVYIGK
+310 DRVYIGK

-329 TKYIESLNIRKRDS
+329 TKYIESLTIRKKAG
-343 YNGKNGVWF
+343 YNGKNGIWF
-352 DGVNL
+352 DEVSL
-357 ELSKELVAIIGNKG
+357 ELNKELVSIIGNKG

-388 NAGDKHK
+388 NAGEKQK

-409 YAENFEANLVWVDGS
+409 YAENFEANLVWADGS
-424 GVNEAEAV
+424 GVNETM

-449 PQNYFEQLT
+449 PQNYFERLT
-458 NDLEAEGFDST
+458 NDLKSEGFEDT
-469 LKSVIFAHIPEQYR
+469 LKGVIFAHMPEQYK
-483 LGCGSFDELIEKK
+483 LGCRSFDELIEEK
-496 TRVIDSDLSTIRND
+496 TRVIDSDLRAIRND
-510 VNSISESIIKLEEKK
+510 VSKISESIIKLEEKK
-525 HPDYLNKINE
+525 HPDYLNKING

-547 MTNKPEEVA
+547 MANKPEQVA
-556 DPSKDHSSETKVKK
+556 DTSKDHSPETEAKI
-570 SKTYKI
+570 SKAYESI
-576 IEQLNQQ
+576 AQLNQQ
-583 NVELAGEIEKAKQRL
+583 NIKLAETIEGAKQRL
-598 NTVTRNKEEAKQLT
+598 NTVTKNKEEIKQLI
-612 DKIFQLE
+612 DKTSQLE
-619 LSLTKFKQENRD
+619 LDLTKFKQENGD

-642 IIKVSFDKKAIN
+642 IIKVSFNKKIID

-664 DDLEEKLRSKR
+664 DDSERELRSKK

-681 SIKNDADREKAY
+681 NIKNDADREKAY
-693 QSSLVASQEI
+693 QSSLIARQEI

-740 GDDSKANSL
+740 GDSSRVNSL
-749 RYLES
+749 KYLKA
-754 EKKYIEKKLDNDLAE
+754 EKEYVENKLDDDLAE
-769 RRKARLDKSIEIFNK
+769 RRKARLDKSLEIFNK
-784 QREIINIYNTLKKSI
+784 QQEIINIYNALKESV

-811 KFNMMIDVG
+811 KFNMRIDVG
-820 FKLDEGFVD
+820 FKLNEDFVN
-829 NFLGYINKTKKGTF
+829 NFLGYINKNKKGTF

-848 GNVSAMLDSMN
+848 GTVSAMLDSID
-859 LSEEDGVRQL
+859 LSGEDGVRQL

-884 SGMQK
+884 SDTQK
-889 RNISDQVNKVK
+889 RNISDQVSKVK
-900 EFYDFLFSLEYLTP
+900 EFYDLLFSLEYLAP

-1003 SLDKTGGKNKFSV
+1003 SLDKTNGKNEFSV
-1016 ECGSIENP
+1016 ECGSIENMNM
-1024 GINKRIVDILEG
+1024 NKRIVDILEG

-1049 ERV
+1049 EDG

>member
-1 MRDFPRGSE
+1 MTNNFSRGSE
-10 WRRWDLHVHTKDTNK
+10 WRRWDLHVHTKGTNK
-25 NDQFKSKD
+25 NDQFKSED
-33 FETFCKALFRKAID
+33 FEAFCEVLFRKAID
-47 NNIAAIG
+47 NNIAAVG

-65 KVKDYLSKIDNNET
+65 KVKDYVSKIDDKAN
-79 SFTEDEKNQ
+79 FTESEKKQ

-101 MFPVTDK
+101 MLPATK
-108 SRLVNIHFIF
+108 QGRLVNIHFIF
-118 NPEED
+118 NPEENL
-123 FIDYLD
+123 INYLD
-129 NNFFGSLKCDDY
+129 NNFFSKLKCGNY
-141 QMNIR
+141 LMNR
-146 GITEY
+146 QGIIEY
-151 GKSLLGNN
+151 GKSLLGDGHK
-159 QNLDD
+159 LDD
-164 NVTYKEGINKFHL
+164 NIAYKEGINKFHL

-187 NRKIADNAV
+187 DKKLADNAV
-196 VVVSNSKND
+196 VVVCNSKND
-205 GASAFQEHYN
+205 GASAFQEHYD

-228 RSIYHISDMVF
+228 RSIYHISDMIF
-239 SSNDSDRKYFLGQ
+239 SSNEGDRKYFLGQ
-252 KSDNPTKVKEKCGS
+252 KSDSPTEVREKCGS

-279 DKLFAPDND
+279 DKLFAPDDD

-293 KADLTFDGLKQ
+293 KGDLTFDGLKQ
-304 LICEPE
+304 LRCEPE
-310 ARVYIGK
+310 DRVYIGK

-329 TKYIESLNIRKRDS
+329 TKYIESLNIRKKS
-343 YNGKNGVWF
+343 GYNGKNGIWF
-352 DGVNL
+352 DGVSL
-357 ELSKELVAIIGNKG
+357 ELNKELVAIIGNKG

-379 IIGLLGNTH
+379 IIGLLGNAH
-388 NAGDKHK
+388 NIGDKQN
-395 NLSFLTAKKFRKKG
+395 NLSFLTTKKFKKKG
-409 YAENFEANLVWVDGS
+409 YAENFEANLVWSDGS
-424 GVNEAEAV
+424 GVDEGM
-432 CLADEID
+432 CLADETD

-449 PQNYFEQLT
+449 PQNYFERLT

-469 LKSVIFAHIPEQYR
+469 LKSVIFAHIPEQDR

-496 TRVIDSDLSTIRND
+496 TQVIDSDLSTIRND

-525 HPDYLNKINE
+525 HPDYLNKING

-547 MTNKPEEVA
+547 MTNKPEEVT
-556 DPSKDHSSETKVKK
+556 DPSKDHSSEMKAKI
-570 SKTYKI
+570 SKAYKNI
-576 IEQLNQQ
+576 AQLNKQ
-583 NVELAGEIEKAKQRL
+583 NAELAENIEEANQRL
-598 NTVTRNKEEAKQLT
+598 NTVTRNKEEIKQLT
-612 DKIFQLE
+612 DKISQLE
-619 LSLTKFKQENRD
+619 LSLTKFKQENGD

-654 EKLKEINKEL
+654 EKLKKINKEL
-664 DDLEEKLRSKR
+664 DDLEGKLRSKK
-675 DIDTDQ
+675 DIDADQ
-681 SIKNDADREKAY
+681 SIKNDVDRERAY
-693 QSSLVASQEI
+693 QNSFVASQEI
-703 VQQEI
+703 IRQKI
-708 KRKTDELSKPEKE
+708 KNKTDELSKPEKE
-721 YQAYI
+721 YQVYK
-726 EKLAQWEKR
+726 EKLAQWVRR

-740 GDDSKANSL
+740 GDNGKVDSLKYLKA
-749 RYLES
+749 
-754 EKKYIEKKLDNDLAE
+754 EKEYIESKLDNDLAE

-859 LSEEDGVRQL
+859 LTEEDGVRQL

-884 SGMQK
+884 GGMQK

-900 EFYDFLFSLEYLTP
+900 EFYNFLFSLEYLTP
-914 SYDLKQDGKSL
+914 SYDLRQDGKSL

-1003 SLDKTGGKNKFSV
+1003 SLDKTSGENKFSA

-1049 ERV
+1049 EGN

>member
-1 MRDFPRGSE
+1 MGNFPCGSE
-10 WRRWDLHVHTKDTNK
+10 WRRWDLHVHTKGTNK

-33 FETFCKALFRKAID
+33 FGTFCEVLFHKAID
-47 NNIAAIG
+47 NNIAAVGI
-54 VTDYF
+54 TDYF

-65 KVKDYLSKIDNNET
+65 KVKDYVGKINDKTN
-79 SFTEDEKNQ
+79 FTESEKEQ
-88 IKNILL
+88 IKNILI

-101 MFPVTDK
+101 MLPVTDK
-108 SRLVNIHFIF
+108 GRLVNIHFIF

-129 NNFFGSLKCDDY
+129 NNFFGKLKCGNCL
-141 QMNIR
+141 MNRR
-146 GITEY
+146 GIIEY

-159 QNLDD
+159 QKSDD
-164 NVTYKEGINKFHL
+164 AAAYKKGINGFHL
-177 EISQIKEVLK
+177 EASQIKDVLEDK
-187 NRKIADNAV
+187 KIADNAV
-196 VVVSNSKND
+196 VVVCNSKND
-205 GASAFQEHYN
+205 GASAFQEHYD
-215 LFEGEPGSLDGIR
+215 LFEGESGSLSGVR
-228 RSIYHISDMVF
+228 RDIYHISDMVF
-239 SSNDSDRKYFLGQ
+239 SSNDNDRKYFLGQ
-252 KSDNPTKVKEKCGS
+252 KSDNPVEVKEKCGS

-279 DKLFAPDND
+279 DRLFAPNND

-293 KADLTFDGLKQ
+293 KADPIFDGLKQ
-304 LICEPE
+304 LIYEPE
-310 ARVYIGK
+310 DRVYIGK

-322 ERVASNK
+322 GRVASNK
-329 TKYIESLNIRKRDS
+329 TKYIESLNIRKKDG
-343 YNGKNGVWF
+343 YDNKNGVWF
-352 DGVNL
+352 DNVNL
-357 ELSKELVAIIGNKG
+357 ELNKELVAIIGNKG

-388 NAGDKHK
+388 NAGEKQK

-409 YAENFEANLVWVDGS
+409 YAENFEANLVWTDGS
-424 GVNEAEAV
+424 GVNETM

-449 PQNYFEQLT
+449 PQNYFERLT
-458 NDLEAEGFDST
+458 NDLKSEGFEDT
-469 LKSVIFAHIPEQYR
+469 LKGVIFAHMPEQYK
-483 LGCGSFDELIEKK
+483 LGCWSFDELIEKK
-496 TRVIDSDLSTIRND
+496 TRVIDSDLRAIRND
-510 VNSISESIIKLEEKK
+510 VNKISESIIKLEEKK
-525 HPDYLNKINE
+525 HPDYLNKING

-547 MTNKPEEVA
+547 MANKPEQVA
-556 DPSKDHSSETKVKK
+556 DPSKDHSPETEEKI
-570 SKTYKI
+570 SKAYESI
-576 IEQLNQQ
+576 AQFNQQ
-583 NVELAGEIEKAKQRL
+583 NIKLAEKIEGAKQRL
-598 NTVTRNKEEAKQLT
+598 NTVTKNKEEIKQLI
-612 DKIFQLE
+612 DKTSQLE
-619 LSLTKFKQENRD
+619 LDLTKFKRENGD

-642 IIKVSFDKKAIN
+642 IIKVSFDKKIID

-664 DDLEEKLRSKR
+664 DDLERELRSKK

-681 SIKNDADREKAY
+681 NIKNDADREKAY
-693 QSSLVASQEI
+693 QSSLVARQEI
-703 VQQEI
+703 IRQKI
-708 KRKTDELSKPEKE
+708 KSKTDELSKPEKE

-726 EKLAQWEKR
+726 EKLAQWERR

-740 GDDSKANSL
+740 GDNGKVDSLK
-749 RYLES
+749 YLEA
-754 EKKYIEKKLDNDLAE
+754 EKEYIEKKLNDDLAE
-769 RRKARLDKSIEIFNK
+769 RRKARLDKSLEIFNK
-784 QREIINIYNTLKKSI
+784 QQEIINIYNALKKSV

-805 GGEFAD
+805 GGEFAN
-811 KFNMMIDVG
+811 KFNMIIDVS

-829 NFLGYINKTKKGTF
+829 NFLGYINKNKKGTF

-848 GNVSAMLDSMN
+848 GTVSAMLDSID
-859 LSEEDGVRQL
+859 LSEKDGVRQL

-877 EEDERNE
+877 EEDGRNE
-884 SGMQK
+884 SDIQK

-900 EFYDFLFSLEYLTP
+900 EFYDFLFSLKYLTP

-1003 SLDKTGGKNKFSV
+1003 SLDKTNGKNEFSV
-1016 ECGSIENP
+1016 ECGSIENMNM
-1024 GINKRIVDILEG
+1024 NKRIVDILEG

-1049 ERV
+1049 EDD

>member
-1 MRDFPRGSE
+1 MMRDFPRGSE
-10 WRRWDLHVHTKDTNK
+10 WRRWDLHVHTKGTNK

-33 FETFCKALFRKAID
+33 FKAFCEVLFRKAID
-47 NNIAAIG
+47 NDIAAIG

-65 KVKDYLSKIDNNET
+65 KVKDYVKNIDDET
-79 SFTEDEKNQ
+79 NFTEDEKRQ
-88 IKNILL
+88 IKNILI

-101 MFPVTDK
+101 MLPATDK
-108 SRLVNIHFIF
+108 GRLVNIHFIF

-129 NNFFGSLKCDDY
+129 NNFFSKLKCGNY
-141 QMNIR
+141 LMNRR
-146 GITEY
+146 GVIEY

-159 QNLDD
+159 QKSDD
-164 NVTYKEGINKFHL
+164 AAAYKKGINEFHL
-177 EISQIKEVLK
+177 ETSQIKDVLEDK
-187 NRKIADNAV
+187 KIADNAV
-196 VVVSNSKND
+196 VVVCNSKKD
-205 GASAFQEHYN
+205 GASAFQEHYD

-228 RSIYHISDMVF
+228 RGIYHISDMVF
-239 SSNDSDRKYFLGQ
+239 SSNEGDREYFLGQ
-252 KSDNPTKVKEKCGS
+252 KSDSPTEVREKCGS

-293 KADLTFDGLKQ
+293 KGDLTFDGLKQ
-304 LICEPE
+304 LRCEPE
-310 ARVYIGK
+310 DRVYIGK

-329 TKYIESLNIRKRDS
+329 TKYIESLNIRKKAG
-343 YNGKNGVWF
+343 YNGKNGIWF
-352 DGVNL
+352 DGVSL
-357 ELSKELVAIIGNKG
+357 ELNKELVAIIGNKG

-388 NAGDKHK
+388 NAGDKQN
-395 NLSFLTAKKFRKKG
+395 NLSFLTTKKFKKKG
-409 YAENFEANLVWVDGS
+409 YAENFEANLVWSDGS
-424 GVNEAEAV
+424 GADEGI
-432 CLADEID
+432 CLADETD

-449 PQNYFEQLT
+449 PQNYFERLT
-458 NDLEAEGFDST
+458 NDLEAEGFEST
-469 LKSVIFAHIPEQYR
+469 LKSVIFAHIPEQDR
-483 LGCGSFDELIEKK
+483 LGCGSFDELIENK

-510 VNSISESIIKLEEKK
+510 VNSISGSIIKLEEKK

-583 NVELAGEIEKAKQRL
+583 NVKLTGEIEKAKQRL

-612 DKIFQLE
+612 DKISQLE
-619 LSLTKFKQENRD
+619 LSLTKFKQENGD

-664 DDLEEKLRSKR
+664 DDLGGKLRSKK
-675 DIDTDQ
+675 DIDADQ
-681 SIKNDADREKAY
+681 SIKSDVDREKAY
-693 QSSLVASQEI
+693 QSSFVASQEI

-708 KRKTDELSKPEKE
+708 KCKSDELSKPEKE

-726 EKLAQWEKR
+726 EKLAQWKRR

-740 GDDSKANSL
+740 GDNGKVDSLKYLKA
-749 RYLES
+749 
-754 EKKYIEKKLDNDLAE
+754 EKRYIERKLDNDLSE
-769 RRKARLDKSIEIFNK
+769 KRKDRLDKSLEIFNK
-784 QREIINIYNTLKKSI
+784 QREIINIYNTLKKSV

-805 GGEFAD
+805 GGEFAN
-811 KFNMMIDVG
+811 KFNMMIDVS

-848 GNVSAMLDSMN
+848 GTVSAMLDSMN

-869 LDSSIRWL
+869 LDTSIRWL

-884 SGMQK
+884 SDIQK

-1003 SLDKTGGKNKFSV
+1003 RLDKTSGKNKFSV
-1016 ECGSIENP
+1016 ECGSIENVN
-1024 GINKRIVDILEG
+1024 INKRIVDILEG

-1049 ERV
+1049 EEL

>member
-10 WRRWDLHVHTKDTNK
+10 WRRWDLHVHTKGTNK

-33 FETFCKALFRKAID
+33 FKAFCEVLFRKAID
-47 NNIAAIG
+47 NDIVAIG

-65 KVKDYLSKIDNNET
+65 KVKDYVKNIDDET
-79 SFTEDEKNQ
+79 NFTEDEKSQ
-88 IKNILL
+88 IKDILI

-101 MFPVTDK
+101 MLPATDK
-108 SRLVNIHFIF
+108 GRLVNIHFIF

-129 NNFFGSLKCDDY
+129 NNFFSKLKCGNY
-141 QMNIR
+141 LMNRR
-146 GITEY
+146 GVIEY

-159 QNLDD
+159 QKSDD
-164 NVTYKEGINKFHL
+164 AAAYKKGINEFHL
-177 EISQIKEVLK
+177 ETSQIKDVLEDK
-187 NRKIADNAV
+187 KIADNAV
-196 VVVSNSKND
+196 VVVCNSKKD
-205 GASAFQEHYN
+205 GASAFQEHYD

-228 RSIYHISDMVF
+228 RGIYHISDMVF
-239 SSNDSDRKYFLGQ
+239 SSNEGDREYFLGQ
-252 KSDNPTKVKEKCGS
+252 KSDSPTEVREKCGS

-293 KADLTFDGLKQ
+293 KGDLTFDGLKQ
-304 LICEPE
+304 LRCEPE
-310 ARVYIGK
+310 DRVYIGK

-329 TKYIESLNIRKRDS
+329 TKYIESLNIRKKAG
-343 YNGKNGVWF
+343 YNGKNGIWF
-352 DGVNL
+352 DGVSL
-357 ELSKELVAIIGNKG
+357 ELNKELVTIIGNKG

-388 NAGDKHK
+388 NAGDKQN
-395 NLSFLTAKKFRKKG
+395 NLSFLTTKKFKKKG
-409 YAENFEANLVWVDGS
+409 YAENFEANLVWSDGS
-424 GVNEAEAV
+424 GADEGI
-432 CLADEID
+432 CLADETD

-449 PQNYFEQLT
+449 PQNYFERLT
-458 NDLEAEGFDST
+458 NDLEAEGFEST
-469 LKSVIFAHIPEQYR
+469 LKSVIFAHIPEQDR
-483 LGCGSFDELIEKK
+483 LGCGSFDELIENK

-583 NVELAGEIEKAKQRL
+583 NVKLTGEIEKAKQRL

-612 DKIFQLE
+612 DKISQLE
-619 LSLTKFKQENRD
+619 LSLTKFKQENGD

-664 DDLEEKLRSKR
+664 DDLGGKLRSKK
-675 DIDTDQ
+675 DIDADQ
-681 SIKNDADREKAY
+681 SIKSDVDREKAY
-693 QSSLVASQEI
+693 QSSFVASQEI

-708 KRKTDELSKPEKE
+708 KCKSDELSKPEKE

-726 EKLAQWEKR
+726 EKLAQWKRR

-740 GDDSKANSL
+740 GDNGKVDSLKYLKA
-749 RYLES
+749 
-754 EKKYIEKKLDNDLAE
+754 EKRYIERKLDNDLSE
-769 RRKARLDKSIEIFNK
+769 KRKDRLDKSLEIFNK
-784 QREIINIYNTLKKSI
+784 QREIINIYNTLKKSV

-805 GGEFAD
+805 GGEFAN
-811 KFNMMIDVG
+811 KFNMMIDVS

-848 GNVSAMLDSMN
+848 GTVSAMLDSMN

-869 LDSSIRWL
+869 LDTSIRWL

-884 SGMQK
+884 SDIQK

-1003 SLDKTGGKNKFSV
+1003 RLDKTSGKNKFSV
-1016 ECGSIENP
+1016 ECGSIENVN
-1024 GINKRIVDILEG
+1024 INKRIVDILEG

-1049 ERV
+1049 EEL

>member
-1 MRDFPRGSE
+1 MGNFPCGSE
-10 WRRWDLHVHTKDTNK
+10 WRRWDLHVHTKGTNK

-33 FETFCKALFRKAID
+33 FGTFCEVLFRKAID
-47 NNIAAIG
+47 NNIAAVGI
-54 VTDYF
+54 TDYF

-65 KVKDYLSKIDNNET
+65 KVKDYVDKINDKTN
-79 SFTEDEKNQ
+79 FTESEKER
-88 IKNILL
+88 IKNILI

-101 MFPVTDK
+101 ILPVTGED
-108 SRLVNIHFIF
+108 RLVNIHFIF

-129 NNFFGSLKCDDY
+129 NNFFGKLKCGNCL
-141 QMNIR
+141 MNRR
-146 GITEY
+146 GIIEY
-151 GKSLLGNN
+151 GKSLLGNDRKS
-159 QNLDD
+159 DD
-164 NVTYKEGINKFHL
+164 AAAYKKGINGFHL
-177 EISQIKEVLK
+177 ETSQIKDVLEDK
-187 NRKIADNAV
+187 KIADNAV
-196 VVVSNSKND
+196 VVICNSKND
-205 GASAFQEHYN
+205 GASAFQEHYD
-215 LFEGEPGSLDGIR
+215 LFEGESGSLSGVR
-228 RSIYHISDMVF
+228 RDIYHISDMVF
-239 SSNDSDRKYFLGQ
+239 SSNDNDRKYFLGQ
-252 KSDNPTKVKEKCGS
+252 KSDNPVEVKEKCGS

-293 KADLTFDGLKQ
+293 KADPIFEGLKQ
-304 LICEPE
+304 LIYEPE
-310 ARVYIGK
+310 DRVYIGK

-322 ERVASNK
+322 EKVANNK
-329 TKYIESLNIRKRDS
+329 TKYIASLHVRKKAG

-352 DGVNL
+352 DNVNL
-357 ELSKELVAIIGNKG
+357 ELNKELVAIIGNKG

-388 NAGDKHK
+388 NAGEKQK

-409 YAENFEANLVWVDGS
+409 YAENFEANLVWADGS
-424 GVNEAEAV
+424 GVNETM

-449 PQNYFEQLT
+449 PQNYFERLT
-458 NDLEAEGFDST
+458 NDLKSEGFEDT
-469 LKSVIFAHIPEQYR
+469 LKGVIFAHMPEQYK
-483 LGCGSFDELIEKK
+483 LGCRSFDELIEEK
-496 TRVIDSDLSTIRND
+496 TRVIDSDLRAIRND
-510 VNSISESIIKLEEKK
+510 VSKISESIIKLEEKK
-525 HPDYLNKINE
+525 HPDYLNKING

-547 MTNKPEEVA
+547 MANKPEQVA
-556 DPSKDHSSETKVKK
+556 DPSKDHSPETEAKI
-570 SKTYKI
+570 SKAYESI
-576 IEQLNQQ
+576 AQLNQQ
-583 NVELAGEIEKAKQRL
+583 NIKLAETIEGAKQRL
-598 NTVTRNKEEAKQLT
+598 NTVTKNKEEIKQLI
-612 DKIFQLE
+612 DKTSQLE
-619 LSLTKFKQENRD
+619 LDLTKFKQENGD

-642 IIKVSFDKKAIN
+642 IIKVSFNKKIID

-664 DDLEEKLRSKR
+664 DDSERELRSKK

-681 SIKNDADREKAY
+681 NIKNDADREKAY
-693 QSSLVASQEI
+693 QSSLIARQEI

-740 GDDSKANSL
+740 GDSSRVNSL
-749 RYLES
+749 KYLKA
-754 EKKYIEKKLDNDLAE
+754 EKEYVENKLDDDLAE
-769 RRKARLDKSIEIFNK
+769 RRKARLDKSLEIFNK
-784 QREIINIYNTLKKSI
+784 QQEIINIYNALKESV

-811 KFNMMIDVG
+811 KFNMRIDVG
-820 FKLDEGFVD
+820 FKLNEDFVN
-829 NFLGYINKTKKGTF
+829 NFLGYINKNKKGTF

-848 GNVSAMLDSMN
+848 GTVSAMLDSID
-859 LSEEDGVRQL
+859 LSGEDGVRQL

-884 SGMQK
+884 SDTQK
-889 RNISDQVNKVK
+889 RNISDQVSKVK
-900 EFYDFLFSLEYLTP
+900 EFYDLLFSLEYLAP

-1003 SLDKTGGKNKFSV
+1003 SLDKTNGKNEFSV
-1016 ECGSIENP
+1016 ECGSIENMNM
-1024 GINKRIVDILEG
+1024 NKRIVDILEG

-1049 ERV
+1049 EDG

>member
-1 MRDFPRGSE
+1 MGGFPRGSE
-10 WRRWDLHVHTKDTNK
+10 WRRWDLHVHTKGTNK
-25 NDQFKSKD
+25 NDQFKSED
-33 FETFCKALFRKAID
+33 FETFCEVLFRKAID
-47 NNIAAIG
+47 NGIAAIG
-54 VTDYF
+54 ITDYF

-65 KVKDYLSKIDNNET
+65 KVKDYVSKIDDET
-79 SFTEDEKNQ
+79 NFTEDEKRQ
-88 IKNILL
+88 IKNILI

-101 MFPVTDK
+101 MLPVTD
-108 SRLVNIHFIF
+108 SGRLVNIHFIF

-123 FIDYLD
+123 LIDYLD
-129 NNFFGSLKCDDY
+129 NNFFSKLKCGNY
-141 QMNIR
+141 LMNRR
-146 GITEY
+146 GIIEH
-151 GKSLLGNN
+151 GESLLGSG
-159 QNLDD
+159 QKLGDD
-164 NVTYKEGINKFHL
+164 VAYKEGINKFHL

-187 NRKIADNAV
+187 DKKIADNAV
-196 VVVSNSKND
+196 VVVCNSKND
-205 GASAFQEHYN
+205 GASAFQEHYG
-215 LFEGEPGSLDGIR
+215 LFEGEPGSLDAIR
-228 RSIYHISDMVF
+228 RDIYHISDMVF
-239 SSNDSDRKYFLGQ
+239 SGNEGDRKYFLGQ

-304 LICEPE
+304 LRCEPE
-310 ARVYIGK
+310 DRVYIGK

-329 TKYIESLNIRKRDS
+329 TKYIESLTIRKKAG
-343 YNGKNGVWF
+343 YNGKNGIWF

-357 ELSKELVAIIGNKG
+357 ELNKELVAIIGNKG

-388 NAGDKHK
+388 NAGDKQN
-395 NLSFLTAKKFRKKG
+395 NLSFLTTKKFKKKG
-409 YAENFEANLVWVDGS
+409 HAENFEANLVWSDGS
-424 GVNEAEAV
+424 GADEGI
-432 CLADEID
+432 CLADETD

-449 PQNYFEQLT
+449 PQNYFERLT
-458 NDLEAEGFDST
+458 NDLKAEGFENT
-469 LKSVIFAHIPEQYR
+469 LKSVIFAHIPEQDR
-483 LGCGSFDELIEKK
+483 LGCGLFDELIEKK

-576 IEQLNQQ
+576 IEQFNQQ

-598 NTVTRNKEEAKQLT
+598 NTATRNKEEAKQLT
-612 DKIFQLE
+612 DKISQLE
-619 LSLTKFKQENRD
+619 LSLTKFKQENGD

-664 DDLEEKLRSKR
+664 DDLEGKLRSKK
-675 DIDTDQ
+675 DIDADQ
-681 SIKNDADREKAY
+681 SIKNDVDREKAY
-693 QSSLVASQEI
+693 QSSFVASQEI
-703 VQQEI
+703 IRQEI
-708 KRKTDELSKPEKE
+708 KCKSDELSKPEKE
-721 YQAYI
+721 YQIYK
-726 EKLAQWEKR
+726 EKLEQWERR

-740 GDDSKANSL
+740 GDNGKVDSLKYLKA
-749 RYLES
+749 
-754 EKKYIEKKLDNDLAE
+754 EKEYIERKLDNDLSDK
-769 RRKARLDKSIEIFNK
+769 RKDRLDKSLEIFNK
-784 QREIINIYNTLKKSI
+784 QREIINIYNTLKKSV

-805 GGEFAD
+805 GGEFAN
-811 KFNMMIDVG
+811 KFNMMIDVS

-848 GNVSAMLDSMN
+848 GTVSAMLDSMN

-869 LDSSIRWL
+869 LDTSIRWL
-877 EEDERNE
+877 EEDKRDE
-884 SGMQK
+884 SDIQK

-900 EFYDFLFSLEYLTP
+900 EFYNFLFSLEYLTP

-1003 SLDKTGGKNKFSV
+1003 SLDKTNGKNEFSV
-1016 ECGSIENP
+1016 ECGSIENMNM
-1024 GINKRIVDILEG
+1024 NKRIVDILEG

-1049 ERV
+1049 EDG

>member
-10 WRRWDLHVHTKDTNK
+10 WRRWDLHVHTKGTNK

-33 FETFCKALFRKAID
+33 FKAFCEVLFRKAID
-47 NNIAAIG
+47 NDIVAIG

-65 KVKDYLSKIDNNET
+65 KVKDYVKNIDDET
-79 SFTEDEKNQ
+79 NFTEDEKRQ
-88 IKNILL
+88 IKNILI

-101 MFPVTDK
+101 MLPATDK
-108 SRLVNIHFIF
+108 GRLVNIHFIF

-129 NNFFGSLKCDDY
+129 NNFFSKLKCGNY
-141 QMNIR
+141 LMNRR
-146 GITEY
+146 GVIEY

-159 QNLDD
+159 QKSDD
-164 NVTYKEGINKFHL
+164 AAAYKKGINEFHL
-177 EISQIKEVLK
+177 ETSQIKDVLEDK
-187 NRKIADNAV
+187 KIADNAV
-196 VVVSNSKND
+196 VVVCNSKKD
-205 GASAFQEHYN
+205 GASAFQEHYD

-228 RSIYHISDMVF
+228 RGIYHISDMVF
-239 SSNDSDRKYFLGQ
+239 SSNEGDREYFLGQ
-252 KSDNPTKVKEKCGS
+252 KSDSPTEVREKCGS

-293 KADLTFDGLKQ
+293 KGDLTFDGLKQ
-304 LICEPE
+304 LRCEPE
-310 ARVYIGK
+310 DRVYIGK

-329 TKYIESLNIRKRDS
+329 TKYIESLNIRKKAG
-343 YNGKNGVWF
+343 YNGKNGIWF
-352 DGVNL
+352 DGVSL
-357 ELSKELVAIIGNKG
+357 ELNKELVAIIGNKG

-388 NAGDKHK
+388 NAGDKQN
-395 NLSFLTAKKFRKKG
+395 NLSFLTTKKFKKKG
-409 YAENFEANLVWVDGS
+409 YAENFEANLVWSDGS
-424 GVNEAEAV
+424 GADEGI
-432 CLADEID
+432 CLADETD

-449 PQNYFEQLT
+449 PQNYFERLT
-458 NDLEAEGFDST
+458 NDLEAEGFEST
-469 LKSVIFAHIPEQYR
+469 LKSVIFAHIPEQDR
-483 LGCGSFDELIEKK
+483 LGCGSFDELIENK

-583 NVELAGEIEKAKQRL
+583 NVKLTGEIEKAKQRL

-612 DKIFQLE
+612 DKISQLE
-619 LSLTKFKQENRD
+619 LSLTKFKQENGD

-664 DDLEEKLRSKR
+664 DDLGGKLRSKK
-675 DIDTDQ
+675 DIDADQ
-681 SIKNDADREKAY
+681 SIKSDVDREKAY
-693 QSSLVASQEI
+693 QSSFVASQEI

-708 KRKTDELSKPEKE
+708 KCKSDELSKPEKE

-726 EKLAQWEKR
+726 EKLAQWKRR

-740 GDDSKANSL
+740 GDNGKVDSLKYLKA
-749 RYLES
+749 
-754 EKKYIEKKLDNDLAE
+754 EKRYIERKLDNDLSE
-769 RRKARLDKSIEIFNK
+769 KRKDRLDKSLEIFNK
-784 QREIINIYNTLKKSI
+784 QREIINIYNTLKKSV

-805 GGEFAD
+805 GGEFAN
-811 KFNMMIDVG
+811 KFNMMIDVS

-848 GNVSAMLDSMN
+848 GTVSAMLDSMN

-869 LDSSIRWL
+869 LDTSIRWL

-884 SGMQK
+884 SDIQK

-1003 SLDKTGGKNKFSV
+1003 RLDKTSGKNKFSV
-1016 ECGSIENP
+1016 ECGSIENVN
-1024 GINKRIVDILEG
+1024 INKRIVDILEG

-1049 ERV
+1049 EEL

>member
-10 WRRWDLHVHTKDTNK
+10 WRRWDLHVHTKGTNK

-33 FETFCKALFRKAID
+33 FEAFCEVLFRKAI
-47 NNIAAIG
+47 NNGIAAIG
-54 VTDYF
+54 ITDYF

-65 KVKDYLSKIDNNET
+65 KVRNYVGEIDNKTN
-79 SFTEDEKNQ
+79 FTKDERDQ

-118 NPEED
+118 NPEEE
-123 FIDYLD
+123 FINYLD
-129 NNFFGSLKCDDY
+129 NNFFGKLKCGGNY
-141 QMNIR
+141 LMNRR
-146 GITEY
+146 GIIEY
-151 GKSLLGNN
+151 GKSLLGND
-159 QNLDD
+159 QKLDD
-164 NVTYKEGINKFHL
+164 DTLYEKGKDNFHL
-177 EISQIKEVLK
+177 EISQIEDVLK
-187 NRKIADNAV
+187 DKKIADNAV
-196 VVVSNSKND
+196 VVVCNSKTD
-205 GASAFQEHYN
+205 GASAFQEHYD

-228 RSIYHISDMVF
+228 RNIYHISDMVF
-239 SSNDSDRKYFLGQ
+239 SSNEGDRKYFLGQ
-252 KSDNPTKVKEKCGS
+252 KSDSPTKVKEKCGS

-279 DKLFAPDND
+279 DKLFVPDND

-304 LICEPE
+304 LRCEPE
-310 ARVYIGK
+310 DRVYIGK

-329 TKYIESLNIRKRDS
+329 TKYIESLNIRKKAG
-343 YNGKNGVWF
+343 YNGKNGIWF

-357 ELSKELVAIIGNKG
+357 ELNKELVAIIGNKG

-388 NAGDKHK
+388 NAGDKQN
-395 NLSFLTAKKFRKKG
+395 NLSFLTTKKFKKKG
-409 YAENFEANLVWVDGS
+409 YAENFEANLVWADGS
-424 GVNEAEAV
+424 GVNETM

-449 PQNYFEQLT
+449 PQNYFERLT
-458 NDLEAEGFDST
+458 NDLKSEGFEDT
-469 LKSVIFAHIPEQYR
+469 LKGVIFAHMPEQYK
-483 LGCGSFDELIEKK
+483 LGCRSFDELIDKK
-496 TRVIDSDLSTIRND
+496 TRVIDSDLRAIRND
-510 VNSISESIIKLEEKK
+510 VSKISESIIKLEEKK
-525 HPDYLNKINE
+525 HPDYLNKING
-535 QIKEKEKELKSH
+535 QIEEKEKELKSH
-547 MTNKPEEVA
+547 MANKPEQVA
-556 DPSKDHSSETKVKK
+556 DPSKDHSPETEAKI
-570 SKTYKI
+570 SKAYESI
-576 IEQLNQQ
+576 AQLNQQ
-583 NVELAGEIEKAKQRL
+583 NIKLAETIEGAKQRL
-598 NTVTRNKEEAKQLT
+598 NTVTKNKEEIKQLI
-612 DKIFQLE
+612 DKTSQLE
-619 LSLTKFKQENRD
+619 LDLTKFKQENGD

-642 IIKVSFDKKAIN
+642 IIKVSFNKKIID

-664 DDLEEKLRSKR
+664 DDSERELRLKK

-681 SIKNDADREKAY
+681 NIKNDADREKAY
-693 QSSLVASQEI
+693 QSSFVASQEI
-703 VQQEI
+703 IRQKI
-708 KRKTDELSKPEKE
+708 KSKTDELSKPEKE

-740 GDDSKANSL
+740 GDSSRVNSL
-749 RYLES
+749 KYLKA
-754 EKKYIEKKLDNDLAE
+754 EKEYVEKKLDDDLAE
-769 RRKARLDKSIEIFNK
+769 RRKARLDKSLEIFNK
-784 QREIINIYNTLKKSI
+784 QQEIINIYNALKESV

-811 KFNMMIDVG
+811 KFNMRIDVG
-820 FKLDEGFVD
+820 FKLNEDFV
-829 NFLGYINKTKKGTF
+829 NSFLGYINKNKKGTF
-843 QNADT
+843 QYADT
-848 GNVSAMLDSMN
+848 GTVSAMLDSID

-884 SGMQK
+884 SDTQK
-889 RNISDQVNKVK
+889 RNISDQVSKVK
-900 EFYDFLFSLEYLTP
+900 EFYDFLFSLEYLAP

-1003 SLDKTGGKNKFSV
+1003 RLDKTGGENKFSV
-1016 ECGSIENP
+1016 ECGSIENVN
-1024 GINKRIVDILEG
+1024 INKRIVDILEG

-1049 ERV
+1049 EEL

>member
-1 MRDFPRGSE
+1 MMRDFPRGSE
-10 WRRWDLHVHTKDTNK
+10 WRRWDLHVHTKGTNK

-33 FETFCKALFRKAID
+33 FKAFCEVLFRKAID
-47 NNIAAIG
+47 NDIAAIG

-65 KVKDYLSKIDNNET
+65 KVKDYVKNIDDET
-79 SFTEDEKNQ
+79 NFTEDEKSQ
-88 IKNILL
+88 IKNILI

-101 MFPVTDK
+101 MLPATDK
-108 SRLVNIHFIF
+108 GRLVNIHFIF

-129 NNFFGSLKCDDY
+129 NNFFSKLKCGNY
-141 QMNIR
+141 LMNRR
-146 GITEY
+146 GVIEY

-159 QNLDD
+159 QKSDD
-164 NVTYKEGINKFHL
+164 AAAYKKGINEFHL
-177 EISQIKEVLK
+177 ETSQIKDVLEDK
-187 NRKIADNAV
+187 KIADNAV
-196 VVVSNSKND
+196 VVVCNSKKD
-205 GASAFQEHYN
+205 GASAFQEHYD

-228 RSIYHISDMVF
+228 RGIYHISDMVF
-239 SSNDSDRKYFLGQ
+239 SSNEGDREYFLGQ
-252 KSDNPTKVKEKCGS
+252 KSDSPTEVREKCGS

-293 KADLTFDGLKQ
+293 KGDLTFDGLKQ
-304 LICEPE
+304 LRCEPE
-310 ARVYIGK
+310 DRVYIGK

-322 ERVASNK
+322 ERVASNR
-329 TKYIESLNIRKRDS
+329 TKYIESLNIRKKAG
-343 YNGKNGVWF
+343 YNGKNGIWF
-352 DGVNL
+352 DGVSL
-357 ELSKELVAIIGNKG
+357 ELNKELVAIIGNKG

-388 NAGDKHK
+388 NAGDKQN
-395 NLSFLTAKKFRKKG
+395 NLSFLTTKKFKKKG
-409 YAENFEANLVWVDGS
+409 YAENFEANLVWSDGS
-424 GVNEAEAV
+424 GADEGI
-432 CLADEID
+432 CLADETD

-449 PQNYFEQLT
+449 PQNYFERLT
-458 NDLEAEGFDST
+458 NDLEAEGFEST
-469 LKSVIFAHIPEQYR
+469 LKSVIFAHIPEQDR
-483 LGCGSFDELIEKK
+483 LGCGSFDELIENK

-583 NVELAGEIEKAKQRL
+583 NVKLTGEIEKAKQRL

-612 DKIFQLE
+612 DKISQLE
-619 LSLTKFKQENRD
+619 LSLTKFKQENGD

-664 DDLEEKLRSKR
+664 DDLGGKLRSKK
-675 DIDTDQ
+675 DIDADQ
-681 SIKNDADREKAY
+681 SIKSDVDREKAY
-693 QSSLVASQEI
+693 QSSFVASQEI

-708 KRKTDELSKPEKE
+708 KCKSDELSKPEKE

-726 EKLAQWEKR
+726 EKLAQWKRR

-740 GDDSKANSL
+740 GDNGKVDSLKYLKA
-749 RYLES
+749 
-754 EKKYIEKKLDNDLAE
+754 EKRYIERKLDNDLSE
-769 RRKARLDKSIEIFNK
+769 KRKDRLDKSLEIFNK
-784 QREIINIYNTLKKSI
+784 QREIINIYNTLKKSV

-805 GGEFAD
+805 GGEFAN
-811 KFNMMIDVG
+811 KFNMMIDVS

-848 GNVSAMLDSMN
+848 GTVSAMLDSMN

-869 LDSSIRWL
+869 LDTSIRWL

-884 SGMQK
+884 SDIQK

-1003 SLDKTGGKNKFSV
+1003 RLDKTSGKNKFSV
-1016 ECGSIENP
+1016 ECGSIENVN
-1024 GINKRIVDILEG
+1024 INKQIVDILEG

-1049 ERV
+1049 EEL

>member
-1 MRDFPRGSE
+1 MNNFPRGSE
-10 WRRWDLHVHTKDTNK
+10 WRRWDLHVHTKGTNK

-33 FETFCKALFRKAID
+33 FGTFCEVLFRKAID
-47 NNIAAIG
+47 NDIAAIG

-65 KVKDYLSKIDNNET
+65 KVKDYVGKINDKTN
-79 SFTEDEKNQ
+79 FTESEKEQ
-88 IKNILL
+88 IKNILI

-101 MFPVTDK
+101 MLPVTDK
-108 SRLVNIHFIF
+108 GRLVNIHFIF

-129 NNFFGSLKCDDY
+129 NNFFGKLKCGNCL
-141 QMNIR
+141 MNRR
-146 GITEY
+146 GIIEY

-159 QNLDD
+159 RKSDD
-164 NVTYKEGINKFHL
+164 AAAYKKGINGFHL
-177 EISQIKEVLK
+177 ETSQIKDVLEDK
-187 NRKIADNAV
+187 KIADNAV
-196 VVVSNSKND
+196 VVVCNSKND
-205 GASAFQEHYN
+205 GASAFQEHYD
-215 LFEGEPGSLDGIR
+215 LFEGEPGSLGGVR
-228 RSIYHISDMVF
+228 RDIYHISDMVF
-239 SSNDSDRKYFLGQ
+239 SSNDNDRKYFLGQ
-252 KSDNPTKVKEKCGS
+252 KSDNPVEVKEKCGL

-288 RYCWI
+288 RHCWI
-293 KADLTFDGLKQ
+293 KADPTFDGLRQ
-304 LICEPE
+304 LIYEPE
-310 ARVYIGK
+310 DRVYIGK

-322 ERVASNK
+322 GRVASNK
-329 TKYIESLNIRKRDS
+329 TKYIDFLNVRKKAD
-343 YNGKNGVWF
+343 YDGKNGVWF
-352 DGVNL
+352 DEVSI
-357 ELSKELVAIIGNKG
+357 ELNRELVAIIGNKG

-379 IIGLLGNTH
+379 IVGLLGNTH
-388 NAGDKHK
+388 NAGDKQK

-409 YAENFEANLVWVDGS
+409 YAENFEASLIWADGS
-424 GVNEAEAV
+424 GVNETM

-449 PQNYFEQLT
+449 PQNYFEHLT
-458 NDLEAEGFDST
+458 NDLEAEGFEGT
-469 LKSVIFAHIPEQYR
+469 LKSVIFAHKPEQDR
-483 LGCGSFDELIEKK
+483 LGCRSFDELIDKK
-496 TRVIDSDLSTIRND
+496 TRVIDSDLRTIRND
-510 VNSISESIIKLEEKK
+510 VKEISESIIKLEEKK
-525 HPDYLNKINE
+525 HPDYLNKING
-535 QIKEKEKELKSH
+535 QIKEKEKELNSH

-556 DPSKDHSSETKVKK
+556 DPSKDHSSKTKIKK
-570 SKTYKI
+570 SETYEI

-583 NVELAGEIEKAKQRL
+583 NIKFAGEIEKVRQRL

-612 DKIFQLE
+612 DKVSQLE
-619 LSLTKFKQENRD
+619 LSLTKFKQENGD
-631 VFSKFKLNIDE
+631 VFSKFKLNIDK

-654 EKLKEINKEL
+654 EKLKEINEEL
-664 DDLEEKLRSKR
+664 DDLEGKLRSKK
-675 DIDTDQ
+675 DIDADQ
-681 SIKNDADREKAY
+681 SIKSDVDREKAY
-693 QSSLVASQEI
+693 QISFVASQEI
-703 VQQEI
+703 IQQEI
-708 KRKTDELSKPEKE
+708 KHKTDELSKPEKE
-721 YQAYI
+721 YQAYK

-740 GDDSKANSL
+740 GDDGKVDSL
-749 RYLES
+749 RYLEA
-754 EKKYIEKKLDNDLAE
+754 EKKYIENNLNNDLSE
-769 RRKARLDKSIEIFNK
+769 KRKDRLEKSLEIFNK
-784 QREIINIYNTLKKSI
+784 KREIINIYSALKESI
-799 DSAISQ
+799 DGAISQ

-811 KFNMMIDVG
+811 KFNMMIDVN
-820 FKLDEGFVD
+820 FKLSESFVD
-829 NFLGYINKTKKGTF
+829 NFLGYINKNKKGTF

-848 GNVSAMLDSMN
+848 GTVSAMLDSIN

-884 SGMQK
+884 SDIKK

-1003 SLDKTGGKNKFSV
+1003 SLDKTSGKNKFSV

-1024 GINKRIVDILEG
+1024 GINKQIVDILEG

-1049 ERV
+1049 EDD

>member
-1 MRDFPRGSE
+1 MNDFPRGSE

-33 FETFCKALFRKAID
+33 FGTFCEVLFRKAID
-47 NNIAAIG
+47 NNIAAVG

-65 KVKDYLSKIDNNET
+65 KVKDYVSKIDDEAN
-79 SFTEDEKNQ
+79 FTESEKKQ

-101 MFPVTDK
+101 MLPATK
-108 SRLVNIHFIF
+108 QGRLVNIHFIF
-118 NPEED
+118 NPEENL
-123 FIDYLD
+123 INYLD
-129 NNFFGSLKCDDY
+129 NNFFSKLKCGNY
-141 QMNIR
+141 LMNR
-146 GITEY
+146 QGIIEY
-151 GKSLLGNN
+151 GKSLLGND
-159 QNLDD
+159 QKPDD
-164 NVTYKEGINKFHL
+164 ATAYKKGINKLCL

-187 NRKIADNAV
+187 DKKIADNAV
-196 VVVSNSKND
+196 VVVCNSKTD
-205 GASAFQEHYN
+205 GASAFQEHYD
-215 LFEGEPGSLDGIR
+215 LFEGESGSLSGVR
-228 RSIYHISDMVF
+228 RDIYHISDMVF
-239 SSNDSDRKYFLGQ
+239 SGNDNDRRYFLGQ
-252 KSDNPTKVKEKCGS
+252 KSDNLAKVKEKCGS

-293 KADLTFDGLKQ
+293 KADPTFDGLKQ
-304 LICEPE
+304 LIYEPE
-310 ARVYIGK
+310 DRIYIGK

-322 ERVASNK
+322 GRVASNK
-329 TKYIESLNIRKRDS
+329 TKYIESLNIRKKDG
-343 YNGKNGVWF
+343 YDNKNGVWF
-352 DGVNL
+352 DEVNI
-357 ELSKELVAIIGNKG
+357 ELNKELVAIIGNKG

-388 NAGDKHK
+388 NAGEKQK

-409 YAENFEANLVWVDGS
+409 YAENFEANLVWADGF
-424 GVNEAEAV
+424 GVNETM

-449 PQNYFEQLT
+449 PQNYFERLT
-458 NDLEAEGFDST
+458 NDLKSEGFEDT
-469 LKSVIFAHIPEQYR
+469 LKGVIFSHMPEQYK
-483 LGCGSFDELIEKK
+483 LGCRSFDELIEEK
-496 TRVIDSDLSTIRND
+496 TRIIDSDLRAIRND
-510 VNSISESIIKLEEKK
+510 VNKISKSIIKLEEKK
-525 HPDYLNKINE
+525 HPDYLNKING

-547 MTNKPEEVA
+547 MVNKPEQVA
-556 DPSKDHSSETKVKK
+556 DPSKDHSPEAKAKI
-570 SKTYKI
+570 SKAYESI
-576 IEQLNQQ
+576 AQLNQQ
-583 NVELAGEIEKAKQRL
+583 NIKLAEKIEGAKQRL
-598 NTVTRNKEEAKQLT
+598 NTVAKNKEEIKQLI
-612 DKIFQLE
+612 DKTSQLE
-619 LSLTKFKQENRD
+619 LDLTKFKQENGD

-642 IIKVSFDKKAIN
+642 IIKVSFNKKIID

-664 DDLEEKLRSKR
+664 DDLERELRSKK
-675 DIDTDQ
+675 DISTDQ
-681 SIKNDADREKAY
+681 NIKNDADREKAY
-693 QSSLVASQEI
+693 QSSFVASQEI
-703 VQQEI
+703 IRQKI
-708 KRKTDELSKPEKE
+708 KSKTDELSKPEKE

-726 EKLAQWEKR
+726 EKLAQWERR

-740 GDDSKANSL
+740 GDSSKVDSLKYLKA
-749 RYLES
+749 
-754 EKKYIEKKLDNDLAE
+754 EKEYVEKKLDDDLAE
-769 RRKARLDKSIEIFNK
+769 RRKARLDKSLEIFNK
-784 QREIINIYNTLKKSI
+784 QQEIIDIYSVLKESV

-811 KFNMMIDVG
+811 KFNMRIDVG

-829 NFLGYINKTKKGTF
+829 NFLGYINKNRKGTF

-848 GNVSAMLDSMN
+848 GTVSAMVDSIN

-884 SGMQK
+884 SDIQK

-1003 SLDKTGGKNKFSV
+1003 SLDKTNGKNKFSV

-1024 GINKRIVDILEG
+1024 DINKRIVDILEG

-1049 ERV
+1049 EDD

>member
-1 MRDFPRGSE
+1 MTNNFSRGSE
-10 WRRWDLHVHTKDTNK
+10 WRRWDLHVHTKGTNK

-33 FETFCKALFRKAID
+33 FEIFCEVLFRKAID
-47 NNIAAIG
+47 NDIAAIG
-54 VTDYF
+54 ITDYF

-65 KVKDYLSKIDNNET
+65 KVKDYVSKIDDET
-79 SFTEDEKNQ
+79 NFTESEKRQ
-88 IKNILL
+88 IKNILI

-101 MFPVTDK
+101 MLPVTDK
-108 SRLVNIHFIF
+108 NRLVNIHFIF

-129 NNFFGSLKCDDY
+129 NNFFGKLKCGNCL
-141 QMNIR
+141 MNRR
-146 GITEY
+146 GIIEY
-151 GKSLLGNN
+151 GRILLGND
-159 QNLDD
+159 QSSDD
-164 NVTYKEGINKFHL
+164 AAAYKKGINEFHL
-177 EISQIKEVLK
+177 ETSQIKDVLEDK
-187 NRKIADNAV
+187 KIADNAV
-196 VVVSNSKND
+196 VVVCNSKND
-205 GASAFQEHYN
+205 GASAFQEHYD
-215 LFEGEPGSLDGIR
+215 LFEGDSGSLSGVR
-228 RSIYHISDMVF
+228 RDIYHISDMVF
-239 SSNDSDRKYFLGQ
+239 SGNDNDRKYFLGQ
-252 KSDNPTKVKEKCGS
+252 KSNNSVEVKEKCGS

-293 KADLTFDGLKQ
+293 KADPTFDGLKQ
-304 LICEPE
+304 LRCEPE
-310 ARVYIGK
+310 DRVYIGK

-322 ERVASNK
+322 GRVTSNK
-329 TKYIESLNIRKRDS
+329 TKYIESLNIRKKDG
-343 YNGKNGVWF
+343 YDNKNGVWF
-352 DGVNL
+352 DNVNL
-357 ELSKELVAIIGNKG
+357 ELNKELVAIIGNKG

-388 NAGDKHK
+388 NASEKQK

-409 YAENFEANLVWVDGS
+409 YAENFEANLVWADGS
-424 GVNEAEAV
+424 GVNETM

-449 PQNYFEQLT
+449 PQNYFERLT
-458 NDLEAEGFDST
+458 NDLKSGGFEDT
-469 LKSVIFAHIPEQYR
+469 LKSVIFAHIPEQYK
-483 LGCGSFDELIEKK
+483 LGCQSFDELIEKK

-900 EFYDFLFSLEYLTP
+900 EFYNFLFSLEYLTP
-914 SYDLKQDGKSL
+914 SYDLRQDGKSL

-1003 SLDKTGGKNKFSV
+1003 SLDKTSGENKFSA

-1049 ERV
+1049 EGN

>member
-1 MRDFPRGSE
+1 MSGFPRGSE
-10 WRRWDLHVHTKDTNK
+10 WRRWDLHIHTKGTNK
-25 NDQFKSKD
+25 NDQFKSED
-33 FETFCKALFRKAID
+33 FEKFCRVLFRKAI
-47 NNIAAIG
+47 NNDIAAIG

-65 KVKDYLSKIDNNET
+65 NVKDYVRNIDDET
-79 SFTEDEKNQ
+79 NFTEDEKRQ
-88 IKNILL
+88 IKNILI

-101 MFPVTDK
+101 MLPVTD
-108 SRLVNIHFIF
+108 SGRLVNIHFIF

-123 FIDYLD
+123 FINYLD
-129 NNFFGSLKCDDY
+129 NNFFSKLKCGNY
-141 QMNIR
+141 LMNR
-146 GITEY
+146 QGIIEY
-151 GKSLLGNN
+151 GKSLLGNG
-159 QNLDD
+159 QELGDD
-164 NVTYKEGINKFHL
+164 VAYKEGVNKFHL

-187 NRKIADNAV
+187 DKQIADNAV
-196 VVVSNSKND
+196 VVVCNSKND
-205 GASAFQEHYN
+205 GASAFQEHYD

-228 RSIYHISDMVF
+228 RSIYHISDMIF
-239 SSNDSDRKYFLGQ
+239 SSNEGDRKYFLGQ

-304 LICEPE
+304 LRCEPE
-310 ARVYIGK
+310 DRVYIGK

-329 TKYIESLNIRKRDS
+329 TKYIESLTIRKKAG
-343 YNGKNGVWF
+343 YNGKNGIWF

-357 ELSKELVAIIGNKG
+357 ELNKELVAIIGNKG

-388 NAGDKHK
+388 NAGDKQN
-395 NLSFLTAKKFRKKG
+395 NLSFLTTKKFKKKG
-409 YAENFEANLVWVDGS
+409 YAENFEANLVWSDGS
-424 GVNEAEAV
+424 GVDEGI
-432 CLADEID
+432 CLADETD

-449 PQNYFEQLT
+449 PQNYFERLT

-469 LKSVIFAHIPEQYR
+469 LKSVIFAHIPEQDR

-496 TRVIDSDLSTIRND
+496 TQVIDSDLSAIRND

-525 HPDYLNKINE
+525 HPDYLNKING

-556 DPSKDHSSETKVKK
+556 DPSKDHSSETKAKI
-570 SKTYKI
+570 SKAYKN
-576 IEQLNQQ
+576 IEQLNKQ
-583 NVELAGEIEKAKQRL
+583 NVELAEKIEEAKQRL
-598 NTVTRNKEEAKQLT
+598 NTATRNKEEAKQLT
-612 DKIFQLE
+612 DKISQLE
-619 LSLTKFKQENRD
+619 LSLTNFKQENGD

-664 DDLEEKLRSKR
+664 DDLEGKLRSKK
-675 DIDTDQ
+675 DIDVDQ
-681 SIKNDADREKAY
+681 SIKNDVDRKKVY
-693 QSSLVASQEI
+693 QISFVARQEI
-703 VQQEI
+703 IQQEI

-721 YQAYI
+721 YQIYK
-726 EKLAQWEKR
+726 EKLEQWERR

-740 GDDSKANSL
+740 GDNSKVDSLK
-749 RYLES
+749 YLKS
-754 EKKYIEKKLDNDLAE
+754 EKEYIERKLDNDLSKK
-769 RRKARLDKSIEIFNK
+769 RKDRLDKSLEIFNK

-805 GGEFAD
+805 GGEFAS
-811 KFNMMIDVG
+811 KFNMMIDVS
-820 FKLDEGFVD
+820 FKLDDGFVD

-848 GNVSAMLDSMN
+848 GTVSAMLDSIN

-869 LDSSIRWL
+869 LGTLIRWL

-884 SGMQK
+884 SDIQK

-914 SYDLKQDGKSL
+914 NYDLKQDGKSL

-1003 SLDKTGGKNKFSV
+1003 SLDKTDGKNRFSV
-1016 ECGSIENP
+1016 ECGSIENAN
-1024 GINKRIVDILEG
+1024 INKRIVDILEG

-1049 ERV
+1049 EEL

>member
-1 MRDFPRGSE
+1 MNNFLRGSE
-10 WRRWDLHVHTKDTNK
+10 WRRWDLHVHTKGTNK
-25 NDQFKSKD
+25 NDQFKSED
-33 FETFCKALFRKAID
+33 FETFCEVLFRKAID
-47 NNIAAIG
+47 NDIAAIG
-54 VTDYF
+54 ITDYF

-65 KVKDYLSKIDNNET
+65 KIKDYLSKIDDET
-79 SFTEDEKNQ
+79 NFTESEKEQ
-88 IKNILL
+88 IKNILI

-101 MFPVTDK
+101 MLPVTNK
-108 SRLVNIHFIF
+108 NRLVNIHFIF

-129 NNFFGSLKCDDY
+129 NNFFGKLECGNCL
-141 QMNIR
+141 MNRR
-146 GITEY
+146 GIIEY

-159 QNLDD
+159 QKSDD
-164 NVTYKEGINKFHL
+164 AAAYKKGINEFHL
-177 EISQIKEVLK
+177 EASQIKDVLEDK
-187 NRKIADNAV
+187 KIADNAV
-196 VVVSNSKND
+196 VVVCNSKTD
-205 GASAFQEHYN
+205 GASAFQEHYD

-228 RSIYHISDMVF
+228 RDIYHISDMVF
-239 SSNDSDRKYFLGQ
+239 SGNDNDRKYFLGQ
-252 KSDNPTKVKEKCGS
+252 KSDNPVEVKEKCGS

-293 KADLTFDGLKQ
+293 KADPIFEGLKQ
-304 LICEPE
+304 LIYEPE
-310 ARVYIGK
+310 DRVYIGK

-322 ERVASNK
+322 GRVANNK
-329 TKYIESLNIRKRDS
+329 TKYIESLNIRKKDG
-343 YNGKNGVWF
+343 YDNKNGVWF
-352 DGVNL
+352 DEVNI
-357 ELSKELVAIIGNKG
+357 ELNKELVAIIGNKG

-388 NAGDKHK
+388 NAGEKQK

-409 YAENFEANLVWVDGS
+409 YAENFEANLVWADGS
-424 GVNEAEAV
+424 GANETM

-449 PQNYFEQLT
+449 PQNYFERLT
-458 NDLEAEGFDST
+458 NDLKSEGFEDT
-469 LKSVIFAHIPEQYR
+469 LKGVIFAHMPEQYK
-483 LGCGSFDELIEKK
+483 LGCRSFDELIEEK
-496 TRVIDSDLSTIRND
+496 TRVIDSDLRAIRND
-510 VNSISESIIKLEEKK
+510 VSKISESIIKLEEKK

-547 MTNKPEEVA
+547 MANKPEEVA
-556 DPSKDHSSETKVKK
+556 DPSKDHSPEMKAKMSEA
-570 SKTYKI
+570 YEI

-583 NVELAGEIEKAKQRL
+583 NVELAGEIEEAEQRL
-598 NTVTRNKEEAKQLT
+598 NTATRNKEEVKQLT
-612 DKIFQLE
+612 DKISQLE
-619 LSLTKFKQENRD
+619 LSLTKFKQENGD
-631 VFSKFKLNIDE
+631 VFSKFKLSIDE

-654 EKLKEINKEL
+654 EKLKKINKEL

-693 QSSLVASQEI
+693 QSSFVARQEI
-703 VQQEI
+703 VQQGI

-740 GDDSKANSL
+740 GDSGRVDGLKYLKA
-749 RYLES
+749 
-754 EKKYIEKKLDNDLAE
+754 EKEYVEKKLDDDLVE
-769 RRKARLDKSIEIFNK
+769 RRKARLDKSLEIFNK
-784 QREIINIYNTLKKSI
+784 QQEIINIYDVLKESV

-805 GGEFAD
+805 GGEFAN
-811 KFNMMIDVG
+811 KFNMMIDVS

-829 NFLGYINKTKKGTF
+829 NFLGYINKNKKGTF

-848 GNVSAMLDSMN
+848 GTVSAMLDSIN

-877 EEDERNE
+877 EEDGRNE
-884 SGMQK
+884 SDIQK

-1003 SLDKTGGKNKFSV
+1003 SLDKTNGKNEFSV
-1016 ECGSIENP
+1016 ECGSIENMNM
-1024 GINKRIVDILEG
+1024 NKRIVDILEG

-1049 ERV
+1049 EDD

>member
-10 WRRWDLHVHTKDTNK
+10 WRRWDLHVHTKGTNK

-33 FETFCKALFRKAID
+33 FEAFCEVLFRKAID
-47 NNIAAIG
+47 NGMAAIG
-54 VTDYF
+54 ITDYF

-65 KVKDYLSKIDNNET
+65 KVRNYVGKIDNKTN
-79 SFTEDEKNQ
+79 FTKDERDQ

-118 NPEED
+118 NPEEE
-123 FIDYLD
+123 FINYLD
-129 NNFFGSLKCDDY
+129 NNFFGKLKCGGNY
-141 QMNIR
+141 LMNRR
-146 GITEY
+146 GIIEY
-151 GKSLLGNN
+151 GKSLLGKDQKSNE
-159 QNLDD
+159 QAAYKKGID
-164 NVTYKEGINKFHL
+164 NFHL
-177 EISQIKEVLK
+177 EVSQIKDVLK
-187 NRKIADNAV
+187 DKNIADNAV
-196 VVVSNSKND
+196 VVVCNSKND
-205 GASAFQEHYN
+205 GASAFQEHYG
-215 LFEGEPGSLDGIR
+215 LFEGEPGSLGGIR
-228 RSIYHISDMVF
+228 RDIYHVSDMVF
-239 SSNDSDRKYFLGQ
+239 SGNDNDRKYFLGQ
-252 KSDNPTKVKEKCGS
+252 KSDNPVEVKEKCGS

-293 KADLTFDGLKQ
+293 KADPIFEGLKQ
-304 LICEPE
+304 LIYEPE
-310 ARVYIGK
+310 DRVYIGK

-329 TKYIESLNIRKRDS
+329 TKYIESLTIRKKAD

-352 DGVNL
+352 DNVNL
-357 ELSKELVAIIGNKG
+357 ELNKELVAIIGNKG

-388 NAGDKHK
+388 NAGEKQK

-409 YAENFEANLVWVDGS
+409 YAENFEANLVWADGS
-424 GVNEAEAV
+424 GVNETM

-449 PQNYFEQLT
+449 PQNYFERLT
-458 NDLEAEGFDST
+458 NDLKSEGFEDT
-469 LKSVIFAHIPEQYR
+469 LKGVIFAHMPEQYK
-483 LGCGSFDELIEKK
+483 LGCRSFDELIEKK
-496 TRVIDSDLSTIRND
+496 TRVIDSDLRAIQND
-510 VNSISESIIKLEEKK
+510 VSKISESIIKLEEKK
-525 HPDYLNKINE
+525 HPDYLNKING
-535 QIKEKEKELKSH
+535 QIEEKEKELKSH
-547 MTNKPEEVA
+547 MANKPEQVA
-556 DPSKDHSSETKVKK
+556 DPSKDHSPETEAKI
-570 SKTYKI
+570 SKAYESI
-576 IEQLNQQ
+576 AQLNQQ
-583 NVELAGEIEKAKQRL
+583 NIKLAETIEGAKQRL
-598 NTVTRNKEEAKQLT
+598 NTVTKNKEEIKQLI
-612 DKIFQLE
+612 DKTSQLE
-619 LSLTKFKQENRD
+619 LDLTKFKQENED
-631 VFSKFKLNIDE
+631 VFRKFKLNIDE
-642 IIKVSFDKKAIN
+642 IIKVSFNKKIID

-664 DDLEEKLRSKR
+664 DDSERELRLKK

-681 SIKNDADREKAY
+681 NIKNDADREKAY
-693 QSSLVASQEI
+693 QSSFVASQEI
-703 VQQEI
+703 IRQKI
-708 KRKTDELSKPEKE
+708 KSKTDELSKPEKE

-740 GDDSKANSL
+740 GDSSRVNSL
-749 RYLES
+749 KYLKA
-754 EKKYIEKKLDNDLAE
+754 EKEYVEKKLDDDLAE
-769 RRKARLDKSIEIFNK
+769 RRKARLDKSLEIFNK
-784 QREIINIYNTLKKSI
+784 QQEIINIYNALKESV

-811 KFNMMIDVG
+811 KFNMRIDVG
-820 FKLDEGFVD
+820 FKLNEDFVN
-829 NFLGYINKTKKGTF
+829 NFLGYINKNKKGTF

-848 GNVSAMLDSMN
+848 GTVSAMLDSID

-884 SGMQK
+884 SDTQK
-889 RNISDQVNKVK
+889 RNISDQVSKVK
-900 EFYDFLFSLEYLTP
+900 EFYDFLFSLEYLAP

-1003 SLDKTGGKNKFSV
+1003 RLDKTGGENKFSV
-1016 ECGSIENP
+1016 ECGSIENVN
-1024 GINKRIVDILEG
+1024 INKRIVDILEG

-1049 ERV
+1049 EEL

>member
-10 WRRWDLHVHTKDTNK
+10 WRRWDLHVHTKGTNK

-33 FETFCKALFRKAID
+33 FKAFCEVLFRKAID
-47 NNIAAIG
+47 NDIAAIG

-65 KVKDYLSKIDNNET
+65 KVKDYVKNIDDET
-79 SFTEDEKNQ
+79 NFTEDEKRQ
-88 IKNILL
+88 IKNILI

-101 MFPVTDK
+101 MLPATDK
-108 SRLVNIHFIF
+108 GRLVNIHFIF

-129 NNFFGSLKCDDY
+129 NNFFSKLKCGNY
-141 QMNIR
+141 LMNRR
-146 GITEY
+146 GVIEY

-159 QNLDD
+159 QKSDD
-164 NVTYKEGINKFHL
+164 AAAYKKGINEFHL
-177 EISQIKEVLK
+177 ETSQIKDVLEDK
-187 NRKIADNAV
+187 KIADNAV
-196 VVVSNSKND
+196 VVVCNSKKD
-205 GASAFQEHYN
+205 GASAFQEHYD

-228 RSIYHISDMVF
+228 RGIYHISDMVF
-239 SSNDSDRKYFLGQ
+239 SSNEGDREYFLGQ
-252 KSDNPTKVKEKCGS
+252 KSDSPTEVREKCGS

-293 KADLTFDGLKQ
+293 KGDLTFDGLKQ
-304 LICEPE
+304 LRCEPE
-310 ARVYIGK
+310 DRVYIGK

-329 TKYIESLNIRKRDS
+329 TKYIESLNIRKKAG
-343 YNGKNGVWF
+343 YNGKNGIWF
-352 DGVNL
+352 DGVSL
-357 ELSKELVAIIGNKG
+357 ELNKELVAIIGNKG

-388 NAGDKHK
+388 NAGDKQN
-395 NLSFLTAKKFRKKG
+395 NLSFLTTKKFKKKG
-409 YAENFEANLVWVDGS
+409 YAENFEANLVWSDGS
-424 GVNEAEAV
+424 GADEGI
-432 CLADEID
+432 CLADETD

-449 PQNYFEQLT
+449 PQNYFERLT
-458 NDLEAEGFDST
+458 NDLEAEGFEST
-469 LKSVIFAHIPEQYR
+469 LKSVIFAQ
-483 LGCGSFDELIEKK
+483 
-496 TRVIDSDLSTIRND
+496 DSDLSTIRND
-510 VNSISESIIKLEEKK
+510 VNSISGSIIKLEEKK

-583 NVELAGEIEKAKQRL
+583 NVELTGEIEKAKQRL

-612 DKIFQLE
+612 DKISQLE
-619 LSLTKFKQENRD
+619 LSLTKFKQENGD

-664 DDLEEKLRSKR
+664 DDLGGKLRSKK
-675 DIDTDQ
+675 DIDADQ
-681 SIKNDADREKAY
+681 SIKSDVDREKAY
-693 QSSLVASQEI
+693 QSSFVASQEI

-708 KRKTDELSKPEKE
+708 KCKSDELSKPEKE

-726 EKLAQWEKR
+726 EKLAQWERR

-740 GDDSKANSL
+740 GDNGKVDSLKYLKA
-749 RYLES
+749 
-754 EKKYIEKKLDNDLAE
+754 EKRYIERKLDNDLSE
-769 RRKARLDKSIEIFNK
+769 KRKDRLDKSLEIFNK
-784 QREIINIYNTLKKSI
+784 QREIINIYNTLKKSV

-805 GGEFAD
+805 GGEFAN
-811 KFNMMIDVG
+811 KFNMMIDVS

-848 GNVSAMLDSMN
+848 GTVSAMLDSMN

-869 LDSSIRWL
+869 LDTSIRWL

-884 SGMQK
+884 SDIQK

-1003 SLDKTGGKNKFSV
+1003 RLDKTSGKNKFSV
-1016 ECGSIENP
+1016 ECGSIENVN
-1024 GINKRIVDILEG
+1024 INKRIVDILEG

-1049 ERV
+1049 EEL

>member
-1 MRDFPRGSE
+1 MSGFPRGSE
-10 WRRWDLHVHTKDTNK
+10 WRRWDLHIHTKGTNK
-25 NDQFKSKD
+25 NDQFKSED
-33 FETFCKALFRKAID
+33 FEKFCRVLFRKAI
-47 NNIAAIG
+47 NNDIAAIG

-65 KVKDYLSKIDNNET
+65 NVKDYVRNIDDET
-79 SFTEDEKNQ
+79 NFTEDEKRQ
-88 IKNILL
+88 IKNILI

-101 MFPVTDK
+101 MLPVTD
-108 SRLVNIHFIF
+108 SGRLVNIHFIF
-118 NPEED
+118 NSEED
-123 FIDYLD
+123 FINYLD
-129 NNFFGSLKCDDY
+129 NNFFSKLKCGNY
-141 QMNIR
+141 LMNR
-146 GITEY
+146 QGIIEY
-151 GKSLLGNN
+151 GKSLLGNG
-159 QNLDD
+159 QELGDD
-164 NVTYKEGINKFHL
+164 VAYKEGVNKFHL

-187 NRKIADNAV
+187 DKQIADNAV
-196 VVVSNSKND
+196 VVVCNSKND
-205 GASAFQEHYN
+205 GASAFQEHYD

-228 RSIYHISDMVF
+228 RSIYHISDMIF
-239 SSNDSDRKYFLGQ
+239 SSNEGDRKYFLGQ

-304 LICEPE
+304 LRCEPE
-310 ARVYIGK
+310 DRVYIGK

-329 TKYIESLNIRKRDS
+329 TKYIESLTIRKKAG
-343 YNGKNGVWF
+343 YNGKNGIWF

-357 ELSKELVAIIGNKG
+357 ELNKELVAIIGNKG

-388 NAGDKHK
+388 NAGDKQN
-395 NLSFLTAKKFRKKG
+395 NLSFLTTKKFKKKG
-409 YAENFEANLVWVDGS
+409 YAENFEANLVWSDGS
-424 GVNEAEAV
+424 GVDEGI
-432 CLADEID
+432 CLADETD

-449 PQNYFEQLT
+449 PQNYFERLT

-469 LKSVIFAHIPEQYR
+469 LKSVIFAHIPEQDR

-496 TRVIDSDLSTIRND
+496 TQVIDSDLSTIRND

-525 HPDYLNKINE
+525 HPDYLNKING

-556 DPSKDHSSETKVKK
+556 DPSKDHSSETKAKI
-570 SKTYKI
+570 SKAYKN
-576 IEQLNQQ
+576 IEQLNKQ
-583 NVELAGEIEKAKQRL
+583 NVELAEKIEEAKQRL
-598 NTVTRNKEEAKQLT
+598 NTATRNKEEAKQLT
-612 DKIFQLE
+612 DKISQLE
-619 LSLTKFKQENRD
+619 LSLTNFKQENGD

-664 DDLEEKLRSKR
+664 DDLEGKLRSKK
-675 DIDTDQ
+675 DIDVDQ
-681 SIKNDADREKAY
+681 SIKNDVDRKKVY
-693 QSSLVASQEI
+693 QISFVARQEI
-703 VQQEI
+703 IQQEI

-721 YQAYI
+721 YQIYK
-726 EKLAQWEKR
+726 EKLEQWERR

-740 GDDSKANSL
+740 GDNSKVDSLK
-749 RYLES
+749 YLKS
-754 EKKYIEKKLDNDLAE
+754 EKEYIERKLDNDLSKK
-769 RRKARLDKSIEIFNK
+769 RKDRLDKSLEIFNK

-805 GGEFAD
+805 GGEFAS
-811 KFNMMIDVG
+811 KFNMMIDVS
-820 FKLDEGFVD
+820 FKLDDGFVD

-848 GNVSAMLDSMN
+848 GTVSAVLDSIN

-869 LDSSIRWL
+869 LGTLIRWL

-884 SGMQK
+884 SDIQK

-914 SYDLKQDGKSL
+914 NYDLKQDGKSL

-1003 SLDKTGGKNKFSV
+1003 SLDKTDGKNRFSV
-1016 ECGSIENP
+1016 ECGSIENAN
-1024 GINKRIVDILEG
+1024 INKRIVDILEG

-1049 ERV
+1049 EEL

>member
-1 MRDFPRGSE
+1 MSGFPRGSE
-10 WRRWDLHVHTKDTNK
+10 WRRWDLHIHTKGTNK
-25 NDQFKSKD
+25 NDQFKSED
-33 FETFCKALFRKAID
+33 FEKFCRVLFRKAI
-47 NNIAAIG
+47 NNDIAAIG

-65 KVKDYLSKIDNNET
+65 NVKDYVRNIDDET
-79 SFTEDEKNQ
+79 NFTEDEKRQ
-88 IKNILL
+88 IKNILI

-101 MFPVTDK
+101 MLPVTD
-108 SRLVNIHFIF
+108 SGRLVNIHFIF

-123 FIDYLD
+123 FINYLD
-129 NNFFGSLKCDDY
+129 NNFFSKLKCGNY
-141 QMNIR
+141 LMNR
-146 GITEY
+146 QGIIEY
-151 GKSLLGNN
+151 GKSLLGNG
-159 QNLDD
+159 QELGDD
-164 NVTYKEGINKFHL
+164 VAYKEGVNKFHL

-187 NRKIADNAV
+187 DKQIADNAV
-196 VVVSNSKND
+196 VVVCNSKND
-205 GASAFQEHYN
+205 GASAFQEHYD

-228 RSIYHISDMVF
+228 RSIYHISDMIF
-239 SSNDSDRKYFLGQ
+239 SSNEGDRKYFLGQ

-304 LICEPE
+304 LRCEPE
-310 ARVYIGK
+310 DRVYIGK

-329 TKYIESLNIRKRDS
+329 TKYIESLTIRKKAG
-343 YNGKNGVWF
+343 YNGKNGIWF

-357 ELSKELVAIIGNKG
+357 ELNKELVAIIGNKG

-388 NAGDKHK
+388 NAGDKQN
-395 NLSFLTAKKFRKKG
+395 NLSFLTTKKFKKKG
-409 YAENFEANLVWVDGS
+409 YAENFEANLVWSDGS
-424 GVNEAEAV
+424 GVDEGI
-432 CLADEID
+432 CLADETD

-449 PQNYFEQLT
+449 PQNYFERLT

-469 LKSVIFAHIPEQYR
+469 LKSVIFAHIPEQDR

-496 TRVIDSDLSTIRND
+496 TQVIDSDLSTIRND

-525 HPDYLNKINE
+525 HPDYLNKING

-556 DPSKDHSSETKVKK
+556 DPSKDHSSETKAKI
-570 SKTYKI
+570 SKAYKN
-576 IEQLNQQ
+576 IEQLNKQ
-583 NVELAGEIEKAKQRL
+583 NVELAEKIEEAKQRL
-598 NTVTRNKEEAKQLT
+598 NTATRNKEEAKQLT
-612 DKIFQLE
+612 DKISQLE
-619 LSLTKFKQENRD
+619 LSLTNFKQENGD

-664 DDLEEKLRSKR
+664 DDLEGKLRSKK
-675 DIDTDQ
+675 DIDVDQ
-681 SIKNDADREKAY
+681 SIKNDVDRKKVY
-693 QSSLVASQEI
+693 QISFVARQEI
-703 VQQEI
+703 IQQEI

-721 YQAYI
+721 YQIYK
-726 EKLAQWEKR
+726 EKLEQWERR

-740 GDDSKANSL
+740 GDNSKVDSLK
-749 RYLES
+749 YLKS
-754 EKKYIEKKLDNDLAE
+754 EKEYIERKLDNDLSKK
-769 RRKARLDKSIEIFNK
+769 RKDRLDKSLEIFNK

-805 GGEFAD
+805 GGEFAS
-811 KFNMMIDVG
+811 KFNMMIDVS
-820 FKLDEGFVD
+820 FKLDDGFVD

-848 GNVSAMLDSMN
+848 GTVSAMLDSIN

-869 LDSSIRWL
+869 LGTLIRWL

-884 SGMQK
+884 SDIQK

-914 SYDLKQDGKSL
+914 NYDLKQDGKSL

-1003 SLDKTGGKNKFSV
+1003 SLDKTDGKNRFSV
-1016 ECGSIENP
+1016 ECGSIENAN
-1024 GINKRIVDILEG
+1024 INKRIVDILEG

-1049 ERV
+1049 EEL

>member
-1 MRDFPRGSE
+1 MSGFPRGSE
-10 WRRWDLHVHTKDTNK
+10 WRRWDLHIHTKGTNK
-25 NDQFKSKD
+25 NDQFKSED
-33 FETFCKALFRKAID
+33 FEKFCRVLFRKAI
-47 NNIAAIG
+47 NNDIAAIG

-65 KVKDYLSKIDNNET
+65 NVKDYVRNIDDET
-79 SFTEDEKNQ
+79 NFTEDEKRQ
-88 IKNILL
+88 IKNILI

-101 MFPVTDK
+101 MLPVTD
-108 SRLVNIHFIF
+108 SGRLVNIHFIF

-123 FIDYLD
+123 FINYLD
-129 NNFFGSLKCDDY
+129 NNFFSKLKCGNY
-141 QMNIR
+141 LMNR
-146 GITEY
+146 QGIIEY
-151 GKSLLGNN
+151 GKSLLGNG
-159 QNLDD
+159 QELGDD
-164 NVTYKEGINKFHL
+164 VAYKEGVNKFHL

-187 NRKIADNAV
+187 DKQIADNAV
-196 VVVSNSKND
+196 VVVCNSKND
-205 GASAFQEHYN
+205 GASAFQEHYD

-228 RSIYHISDMVF
+228 RSIYHISDMIF
-239 SSNDSDRKYFLGQ
+239 SSNEGDRKYFLGQ

-304 LICEPE
+304 LRCEPE
-310 ARVYIGK
+310 DRVYIGK

-329 TKYIESLNIRKRDS
+329 TKYIESLTIRKKAS
-343 YNGKNGVWF
+343 YNGKNGIWF

-357 ELSKELVAIIGNKG
+357 ELNKELVAIIGNKG

-388 NAGDKHK
+388 NAGDKQN
-395 NLSFLTAKKFRKKG
+395 NLSFLTTKKFKKKG
-409 YAENFEANLVWVDGS
+409 YAENFEANLVWSDGS
-424 GVNEAEAV
+424 GVDEGI
-432 CLADEID
+432 CLADETD

-449 PQNYFEQLT
+449 PQNYFERLT

-469 LKSVIFAHIPEQYR
+469 LKSVIFAHIPEQDR

-496 TRVIDSDLSTIRND
+496 TQVIDSDLSTIRND

-525 HPDYLNKINE
+525 HPDYLNKING

-556 DPSKDHSSETKVKK
+556 DPSKDHSSETKAKI
-570 SKTYKI
+570 SKAYKN
-576 IEQLNQQ
+576 IEQLNKQ
-583 NVELAGEIEKAKQRL
+583 NVELAEKIEEAKQRL

-612 DKIFQLE
+612 DKISQLE
-619 LSLTKFKQENRD
+619 LSLTNFKQENGD

-664 DDLEEKLRSKR
+664 DDLEGKLRSKK
-675 DIDTDQ
+675 DIDVDQ
-681 SIKNDADREKAY
+681 SIKNDVDRKKVY
-693 QSSLVASQEI
+693 QISFVARQEI
-703 VQQEI
+703 IQQEI

-721 YQAYI
+721 YQIYK
-726 EKLAQWEKR
+726 EKLEQWERR

-740 GDDSKANSL
+740 GDNSKVDSLK
-749 RYLES
+749 YLKS
-754 EKKYIEKKLDNDLAE
+754 EKEYIERKLDNDLSKK
-769 RRKARLDKSIEIFNK
+769 RKDRLDKSLEIFNK

-805 GGEFAD
+805 GGEFAS
-811 KFNMMIDVG
+811 KFNMMIDVS
-820 FKLDEGFVD
+820 FKLDDGFVD

-848 GNVSAMLDSMN
+848 GTVSAMLDSIN

-869 LDSSIRWL
+869 LGTLIRWL

-884 SGMQK
+884 SDIQK

-914 SYDLKQDGKSL
+914 NYDLKQDGKSL

-1003 SLDKTGGKNKFSV
+1003 SLDKTDGKNRFSV
-1016 ECGSIENP
+1016 ECGSIENAN
-1024 GINKRIVDILEG
+1024 INKRIVDILEG

-1049 ERV
+1049 EEL

>member
-1 MRDFPRGSE
+1 MNSFPRGSE
-10 WRRWDLHVHTKDTNK
+10 WRRWDLHVHTKGTNK

-33 FETFCKALFRKAID
+33 FETFCEVLFRKAID
-47 NNIAAIG
+47 NDIAAIG
-54 VTDYF
+54 ITDYF

-65 KVKDYLSKIDNNET
+65 KVKDYLSKIDDKT

-101 MFPVTDK
+101 IFPVTDK
-108 SRLVNIHFIF
+108 GRLVNIHFIF
-118 NPEED
+118 NPKED
-123 FIDYLD
+123 FINYLD
-129 NNFFGSLKCDDY
+129 NNFFGKLECGNY
-141 QMNIR
+141 LMNR
-146 GITEY
+146 QGITEY
-151 GKSLLGNN
+151 GESLLGSD
-159 QNLDD
+159 QKSDD
-164 NVTYKEGINKFHL
+164 NTAYKDGINNFHL
-177 EISQIKEVLK
+177 EISQIKKVLK
-187 NRKIADNAV
+187 DKKIANNAI
-196 VVVSNSKND
+196 VVVSNSKKD
-205 GASAFQEHYN
+205 GASAFQEHYD
-215 LFEGEPGSLDGIR
+215 LFEGDSGSLNGIR
-228 RSIYHISDMVF
+228 RDIYHISDMVF
-239 SSNDSDRKYFLGQ
+239 SGNDNDRKYFLGQ
-252 KSDNPTKVKEKCGS
+252 RSDNSVEVKEKCGS

-293 KADLTFDGLKQ
+293 KADPIFEGLKQ
-304 LICEPE
+304 LIYEPE
-310 ARVYIGK
+310 DRVYIGK

-322 ERVASNK
+322 GRVVNNK
-329 TKYIESLNIRKRDS
+329 TKYIESLNIRKKDG
-343 YNGKNGVWF
+343 YDGKNGVWF
-352 DGVNL
+352 DDVNL
-357 ELSKELVAIIGNKG
+357 ELNKELVAIIGNKG

-388 NAGDKHK
+388 NAGEKQK

-409 YAENFEANLVWVDGS
+409 YAENFEANLVWADGS
-424 GVNEAEAV
+424 GVNETM

-458 NDLEAEGFDST
+458 NDLEAEGFEST
-469 LKSVIFAHIPEQYR
+469 LKSVIFAHIPEQDR
-483 LGCGSFDELIEKK
+483 LGCGSFNELIEKK
-496 TRVIDSDLSTIRND
+496 TRVIDSDLGTIRND

-547 MTNKPEEVA
+547 MANKPEQVA
-556 DPSKDHSSETKVKK
+556 DPSEDHSSETKAKI
-570 SKTYKI
+570 SKAYENI
-576 IEQLNQQ
+576 AQLNQQ
-583 NVELAGEIEKAKQRL
+583 NIKLAEKIEETKQRL
-598 NTVTRNKEEAKQLT
+598 NTVARNKEEVKQLT
-612 DKIFQLE
+612 DKISQLE

-642 IIKVSFDKKAIN
+642 IIKVSFDKKAVN

-664 DDLEEKLRSKR
+664 DDLEGKLRSKR

-693 QSSLVASQEI
+693 QSSFVASQEI
-703 VQQEI
+703 IRQKI
-708 KRKTDELSKPEKE
+708 KSKTDELSKPEKE
-721 YQAYI
+721 YQTYK
-726 EKLAQWEKR
+726 EKLEQWERR

-740 GDDSKANSL
+740 GDNGKVGSLKYLKA
-749 RYLES
+749 
-754 EKKYIEKKLDNDLAE
+754 EKEYIKEKLNDDLAE
-769 RRKARLDKSIEIFNK
+769 KRKARLDKSLEIFNK
-784 QREIINIYNTLKKSI
+784 QREIINIYNTLKKSV
-799 DSAISQ
+799 DNAISQ
-805 GGEFAD
+805 GGEFAN
-811 KFNMMIDVG
+811 KFNMMIDVS
-820 FKLDEGFVD
+820 FKINEDFAD

-843 QNADT
+843 QNADAGT
-848 GNVSAMLDSMN
+848 VGAMLDSIN

-877 EEDERNE
+877 EKDERNE
-884 SGMQK
+884 GDIQK

-914 SYDLKQDGKSL
+914 NYDLKQDGKSL

-1016 ECGSIENP
+1016 ECGSIENVD
-1024 GINKRIVDILEG
+1024 INRRIVDILEG

-1049 ERV
+1049 EDD